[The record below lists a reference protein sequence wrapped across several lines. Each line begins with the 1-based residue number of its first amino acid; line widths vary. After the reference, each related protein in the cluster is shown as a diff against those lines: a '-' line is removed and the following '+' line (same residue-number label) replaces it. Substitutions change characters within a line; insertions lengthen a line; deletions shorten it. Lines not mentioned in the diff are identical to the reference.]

1 MKNLYNS
8 KINEVFLAQIKRNKK
23 FSKSKFNYLPEE
35 IYNFFFLTFTL
46 LFSLAIISHDP
57 TDPNFFKTGL
67 GDTIN
72 NYIGVFGSYI
82 SHITFMVLGNSS
94 YFFTSL
100 LLYLALCKYRILSN
114 DIKLASLKNITLIV
128 IMLISLSLLFE
139 FTVPNSGGYL
149 GHLIFYYVSNYI
161 GDYGTLLASVLIL
174 IYSFTIYFNVSIMS
188 LLKKTNKIFTYVYLK
203 TKYNIK
209 SFYEKTN
216 LKIQLNKQK
225 KDNIENNKEKAP
237 RSTTVEILKE
247 KPVES
252 KRAFK
257 EKQQILFSDDNNRLP
272 LIEFLEKHDSEIISH
287 DEDSLKLMSE
297 LLEQNLSHYGI
308 SAKVKAVKPGPI
320 VTLFEI
326 EPVAGTKAATINTI
340 SKDLARTMTVPSLR
354 VVETVPGTAHIGI
367 EIPNDD
373 RETVSLKDIISS
385 KEFEDSKASL
395 TMALGK
401 DIQGKPVCID
411 LHKLPH
417 LLVAGTTG
425 SGKSVAVHSMIVSLL
440 YKHDVDHLKFL
451 MIDPKML
458 ELSTYEGLPHLLHPV
473 VTDMNEAKSVLHWCV
488 QEMERRYRFMMDL
501 NVRNIQSYNKQIKKN
516 QDEGVNVVYGPSE
529 GNNEK
534 FHEKIPYIVVVVD
547 EFADMMQTVG
557 KKVED
562 LITRL
567 AQKARAAGIHLILA
581 TQRPSVNVITGLIKA
596 NIPTRIGMK
605 VSSNIDSR
613 TILDS
618 MGAEQLLG
626 LGDMLFRDSGTNV
639 LKRIH
644 GSYVSEN
651 EISKIT
657 DFLREQKISDEI
669 ESILLEDNDDTTDNE
684 INETSDELY
693 NEAVSIVKETKK
705 TSISFLQ
712 RKLKIGYNR
721 AANLIEAMEA
731 KGILSEPQTNGNRD
745 IL

>member
-1 MKNLYNS
+1 M
-8 KINEVFLAQIKRNKK
+8 AQISRNKK
-23 FSKSKFNYLPEE
+23 LSKTKFNYLPKE
-35 IYNFFFLTFTL
+35 IFNFFFLTFAL
-46 LFSLAIISHDP
+46 LFSLSIISYDP
-57 TDPNFFKTGL
+57 SDPNFFKTGL

-72 NYIGVFGSYI
+72 NYIGIIGSYV
-82 SHITFMVLGNSS
+82 SHMTFMIFGNVS
-94 YFFTSL
+94 YLIASFIIYLSL
-100 LLYLALCKYRILSN
+100 SKYRIISPSNAVTIARVLLPIFFFLSFCT
-114 DIKLASLKNITLIV
+114 ILENI
-128 IMLISLSLLFE
+128 SSS
-139 FTVPNSGGYL
+139 SGGYI
-149 GHLIFYYVSNYI
+149 GHVIFNYSSNYI
-161 GDYGTLLASVLIL
+161 GTFGALIASVLIT
-174 IYSFTIYFNVSIMS
+174 IYSLVYYLDIS
-188 LLKKTNKIFTYVYLK
+188 LYVFYKKIKKLGTYLYLK
-203 TKYNIK
+203 TKYKIS
-209 SFYEKTN
+209 SFYEQLS
-216 LKIQLNKQK
+216 LKIKLSKQRERNKIRDLNKEPNTAEINIIKPK
-225 KDNIENNKEKAP
+225 K
-237 RSTTVEILKE
+237 L
-247 KPVES
+247 ES

-257 EKQQILFSDDNNRLP
+257 EKQQTLFVDQNNKLP
-272 LIEFLEKHDSEIISH
+272 LIEFLEKHDSEIINH
-287 DEDSLKLMSE
+287 DEASLKLMSE
-297 LLEQNLSHYGI
+297 MLEQNLSHYGI

-326 EPVAGTKAATINTI
+326 EPVAGTKASTINNI

-373 RETVSLKDIISS
+373 RETVSLKDIICS
-385 KEFEDSKASL
+385 KEFENSRASL

-401 DIQGKPVCID
+401 DIQGKPVCVD

-425 SGKSVAVHSMIVSLL
+425 SGKSVAVHSMIISLL
-440 YKHDVDHLKFL
+440 YKHDIDHLKFL

-458 ELSTYEGLPHLLHPV
+458 ELSSYEGLPHLLHPV
-473 VTDMNEAKSVLHWCV
+473 VTDMNEAKSVLYWCV
-488 QEMERRYRFMMDL
+488 QEMERRYRYMMDL
-501 NVRNIQSYNKQIKKN
+501 NVRNIQSYNKQIKENKE
-516 QDEGVNVVYGPSE
+516 EGIDAIYSPTE

-534 FHEKIPYIVVVVD
+534 YHQKLPYIVVVVD

-562 LITRL
+562 LIIRL
-567 AQKARAAGIHLILA
+567 SQKARAAGIHLILA

-596 NIPTRIGMK
+596 NIPTRLGLK

-626 LGDMLFRDSGTNV
+626 LGDMLYRGSGTHV
-639 LKRIH
+639 LQRIH
-644 GSYVSEN
+644 GAFVSEQ
-651 EISKIT
+651 EIAKVS
-657 DFLREQKISDEI
+657 DFLREQKVTDDI
-669 ESILLEDNDDTTDNE
+669 ESILLEDDDNEDNTE

-693 NEAVSIVKETKK
+693 NEAVNIVKETRK

-731 KGILSEPQTNGNRD
+731 KGILSEPQQNGNRE

>member
-1 MKNLYNS
+1 
-8 KINEVFLAQIKRNKK
+8 LAQIKRNKK
-23 FSKSKFNYLPEE
+23 FTKTKLNYLPKE
-35 IYNFFFLTFTL
+35 IFNFFFLTFTL
-46 LFSLAIISHDP
+46 LFTLSIISYDP
-57 TDPNFFKTGL
+57 SDPNFFKTGL

-72 NYIGVFGSYI
+72 NYIGIFGSYV
-82 SHITFMVLGNSS
+82 SHITFMLFGKTTYFITVLLIYLVLERYGLVPSRGTIFSYKNSLLVLLIL
-94 YFFTSL
+94 TSL
-100 LLYLALCKYRILSN
+100 SIISDFILSG
-114 DIKLASLKNITLIV
+114 T
-128 IMLISLSLLFE
+128 
-139 FTVPNSGGYL
+139 GGYL
-149 GHLIFYYVSNYI
+149 GHISLHHLSNYI
-161 GDYGTLLASVLIL
+161 GAYGSVIASLLTLLFSLVYYFDISVLST
-174 IYSFTIYFNVSIMS
+174 YNRF
-188 LLKKTNKIFTYVYLK
+188 KKIFTYLYLK
-203 TKYNIK
+203 IKYK
-209 SFYEKTN
+209 VLSFYEKTN
-216 LKIQLNKQK
+216 LQIQLAKQK
-225 KDNIENNKEKAP
+225 KNNNENIIKKEP
-237 RSTTVEILKE
+237 STTQVEIIKQ
-247 KPVES
+247 KSIES
-252 KRAFK
+252 KREFK
-257 EKQQILFSDDNNRLP
+257 EKQQTLFSDNNKLP
-272 LIEFLEKHDSEIISH
+272 LLEFLEKHNSEIINH

-297 LLEQNLSHYGI
+297 MLEQNLQHYGI

-326 EPVAGTKAATINTI
+326 EPIAGTKAATISTI

-385 KEFEDSKASL
+385 KEFENSKAAL

-401 DIQGKPVCID
+401 DIQGKPVCVD

-440 YKHDVDHLKFL
+440 YKHDIENLKFL

-501 NVRNIQSYNKQIKKN
+501 NVRNIQSYNKQLKQNIDDGIKT
-516 QDEGVNVVYGPSE
+516 VYGPTE

-534 FHEKIPYIVVVVD
+534 YHEKLPYIVVVVD

-596 NIPTRIGMK
+596 NIPTRIGLK

-626 LGDMLFRDSGTNV
+626 LGDMLFRGSGTNV
-639 LKRIH
+639 LQRIH
-644 GSYVSEN
+644 GAFVSEG
-651 EISKIT
+651 EITKIA
-657 DFLREQKISDEI
+657 DFLRDQKRNDDI
-669 ESILLEDNDDTTDNE
+669 ESILLDNDETENQEE

-693 NEAVSIVKETKK
+693 NEAVNIVKDTKK

-731 KGILSEPQTNGNRD
+731 KGILSEPQSNGNRD

>member
-1 MKNLYNS
+1 MS
-8 KINEVFLAQIKRNKK
+8 QIKRNKK
-23 FSKSKFNYLPEE
+23 LSKSKFDYLPKE
-35 IYNFFFLTFTL
+35 IFNFFLLTFSL
-46 LFSLAIISHDP
+46 LFTLSIISYDP

-67 GDTIN
+67 GNTIN
-72 NYIGVFGSYI
+72 NYIGIIGSYI
-82 SHITFMVLGNSS
+82 SHMTFMIFGKTS
-94 YFFTSL
+94 YFLATFFIFYSL
-100 LLYLALCKYRILSN
+100 TKYRIFIPTDKSAITNLS
-114 DIKLASLKNITLIV
+114 LIV
-128 IMLISLSLLFE
+128 IFFLSVSTILE
-139 FTVPNSGGYL
+139 YIASSTGGYI
-149 GHLIFYYVSNYI
+149 GHIIFNYSSSYI
-161 GDYGTLLASVLIL
+161 GDYGVLVASLLALVYSYVYYFDVSV
-174 IYSFTIYFNVSIMS
+174 SS
-188 LLKKTNKIFTYVYLK
+188 LSRNIVKIISYIYLK
-203 TKYNIK
+203 TKYKIGVL
-209 SFYEKTN
+209 YEKTN
-216 LKIQLNKQK
+216 FKINLLKQRTTDSNSATK
-225 KDNIENNKEKAP
+225 KEKVD
-237 RSTTVEILKE
+237 TKVDIV
-247 KPVES
+247 KPKSLES
-252 KRAFK
+252 RRAFK
-257 EKQQILFSDDNNRLP
+257 EKQQTLFTDANSKLP
-272 LIEFLEKHDSEIISH
+272 LIEFLEKHNSEIINH
-287 DEDSLKLMSE
+287 DENSLKLMSE
-297 LLEQNLSHYGI
+297 MLEQNLSHYGI

-373 RETVSLKDIISS
+373 RETVSLKDIVCS
-385 KEFEDSKASL
+385 KEFENSKASL

-401 DIQGKPVCID
+401 DIQGNPVCVD

-425 SGKSVAVHSMIVSLL
+425 SGKSVAVHSMIISLL
-440 YKHDVDHLKFL
+440 YKHDIDHLKFL

-488 QEMERRYRFMMDL
+488 QEMERRYRYMMDL
-501 NVRNIQSYNKQIKKN
+501 NVRNIQSYNKEIKKN
-516 QDEGVNVVYGPSE
+516 EKDGVNKIYSPTE
-529 GNNEK
+529 GNIEK
-534 FHEKIPYIVVVVD
+534 YHQKLPYIVVVVD

-562 LITRL
+562 LIIRL
-567 AQKARAAGIHLILA
+567 SQKARAAGIHLILA

-596 NIPTRIGMK
+596 NIPTRLGLK

-626 LGDMLFRDSGTNV
+626 LGDMLYRGSGTHI
-639 LKRIH
+639 LQRIH
-644 GSYVSEN
+644 GAYVSET
-651 EISKIT
+651 EINKIA
-657 DFLREQKISDEI
+657 DYLREQKLNEDI
-669 ESILLEDNDDTTDNE
+669 ESILLEDDEIEDDIE
-684 INETSDELY
+684 VNETSDELY
-693 NEAVSIVKETKK
+693 NEAVQIVKDTKK

-721 AANLIEAMEA
+721 AANLIEAMES
-731 KGILSEPQTNGNRD
+731 KGVLSEPLSNGNRE

>member
-1 MKNLYNS
+1 
-8 KINEVFLAQIKRNKK
+8 LAQIKRNKK
-23 FSKSKFNYLPEE
+23 FTKTKLNYLPKE
-35 IYNFFFLTFTL
+35 IFNFFFLTFTL
-46 LFSLAIISHDP
+46 LFTLSVISHDP
-57 TDPNFFKTGL
+57 SDPNFFKTGL

-72 NYIGVFGSYI
+72 NYIGIFGSYV
-82 SHITFMVLGNSS
+82 SHMTFMIFGKTTYFITVLLIYLVLERYGLVPSRGTIFS
-94 YFFTSL
+94 YKNSL
-100 LLYLALCKYRILSN
+100 LVL
-114 DIKLASLKNITLIV
+114 LI
-128 IMLISLSLLFE
+128 LISLSILSDFILSG
-139 FTVPNSGGYL
+139 TGGYL
-149 GHLIFYYVSNYI
+149 GHISLHHLSNYI
-161 GDYGTLLASVLIL
+161 GAYGSVTASLVTLLYSLVYYFDISVLST
-174 IYSFTIYFNVSIMS
+174 YHRF
-188 LLKKTNKIFTYVYLK
+188 KKIFIYLYLK
-203 TKYNIK
+203 IKYK
-209 SFYEKTN
+209 ALTFYEKTN
-216 LKIQLNKQK
+216 LQIQLAKQK
-225 KDNIENNKEKAP
+225 KNNNKNIIKKEP
-237 RSTTVEILKE
+237 NTTEVEII
-247 KPVES
+247 KPKSIES
-252 KRAFK
+252 KREFK
-257 EKQQILFSDDNNRLP
+257 EKQQTLFSDNNKLP
-272 LIEFLEKHDSEIISH
+272 LLEFLEKHNSEIINH

-297 LLEQNLSHYGI
+297 MLEQNLQHYGI

-326 EPVAGTKAATINTI
+326 EPIAGTKAATISTI

-385 KEFEDSKASL
+385 KEFENSKAAL

-401 DIQGKPVCID
+401 DIQGKPVCVD

-440 YKHDVDHLKFL
+440 YKHDIENLKFL

-501 NVRNIQSYNKQIKKN
+501 NVRNIQSYNKQLKQNIDDGIKT
-516 QDEGVNVVYGPSE
+516 VYGPTE

-534 FHEKIPYIVVVVD
+534 YHEKLPYIVVVVD

-596 NIPTRIGMK
+596 NIPTRIGLK

-626 LGDMLFRDSGTNV
+626 LGDMLFRGSGTNV
-639 LKRIH
+639 LQRIH
-644 GSYVSEN
+644 GAFVSEG
-651 EISKIT
+651 EITKIA
-657 DFLREQKISDEI
+657 DFLRDQKRNNDI
-669 ESILLEDNDDTTDNE
+669 ESILLDNDETENQEE

-693 NEAVSIVKETKK
+693 NEAVNIVKDTKK

-731 KGILSEPQTNGNRD
+731 KGILSEPQSNGNRD

>member
-1 MKNLYNS
+1 M
-8 KINEVFLAQIKRNKK
+8 AQIRRNKK
-23 FSKSKFNYLPEE
+23 FTQSKISYLPKE
-35 IYNFFFLTFTL
+35 IYNFFFLAFTL
-46 LFSLAIISHDP
+46 LFALSIISHDP
-57 TDPNFFKTGL
+57 SDPNFFKTGL

-72 NYIGVFGSYI
+72 NYIGIFGSYI
-82 SHITFMVLGNSS
+82 SHITFMIFGKTS
-94 YFFTSL
+94 YFITAL
-100 LLYLALCKYRILSN
+100 LIYLAFQKYRILITNETHVSF
-114 DIKLASLKNITLIV
+114 KNTALV
-128 IMLISLSLLFE
+128 IILLTSMSTVSEYILSS
-139 FTVPNSGGYL
+139 TGGYL
-149 GHLIFYYVSNYI
+149 GHIIFYHLSNYI
-161 GDYGTLLASVLIL
+161 GAYGALLASVMSFV
-174 IYSFTIYFNVSIMS
+174 YSFIFYFDISVSN
-188 LLKKTNKIFTYVYLK
+188 TFNKIMKMSTYIYLK
-203 TKYNIK
+203 TKYKFGNL
-209 SFYEKTN
+209 YEQIN
-216 LKIQLNKQK
+216 LKIQLAKQK
-225 KDNIENNKEKAP
+225 KTNLNIKVEKKP
-237 RSTTVEILKE
+237 NLTQVEII
-247 KPVES
+247 KPKTVES

-257 EKQQILFSDDNNRLP
+257 EKQQILFSDSNNKLP
-272 LIEFLEKHDSEIISH
+272 LLEFLEQHDSEIINH
-287 DEDSLKLMSE
+287 DEESLKLMSE
-297 LLEQNLSHYGI
+297 MLEQNLSHYGI

-326 EPVAGTKAATINTI
+326 EPIAGTKAATINTI

-385 KEFEDSKASL
+385 KEFENSKASL

-401 DIQGKPVCID
+401 DIQGKPVCVD

-440 YKHDVDHLKFL
+440 YKHDIDHLKFL

-516 QDEGVNVVYGPSE
+516 KDEGIKSVYTPTE
-529 GNNEK
+529 GNNERY
-534 FHEKIPYIVVVVD
+534 HEKLPYIVVVVD

-596 NIPTRIGMK
+596 NIPTRIGLK

-626 LGDMLFRDSGTNV
+626 LGDMLFRGSGTNI
-639 LKRIH
+639 LQRIH
-644 GSYVSEN
+644 GAYVSEG
-651 EISKIT
+651 EITKIS
-657 DFLREQKISDEI
+657 DFLREQKRNNEM
-669 ESILLEDNDDTTDNE
+669 ESILLEDDELEEQNE

-693 NEAVSIVKETKK
+693 NEAVNIVKETKK

-731 KGILSEPQTNGNRD
+731 KGILSEPQSNGNRE

>member
-1 MKNLYNS
+1 
-8 KINEVFLAQIKRNKK
+8 LAQIKRNKK
-23 FSKSKFNYLPEE
+23 FTKTKLNYLPKE
-35 IYNFFFLTFTL
+35 IFNFFFLIFTL
-46 LFSLAIISHDP
+46 LFTLSVISHDP
-57 TDPNFFKTGL
+57 SDPNFFKTGL

-72 NYIGVFGSYI
+72 NYIGIFGSYV
-82 SHITFMVLGNSS
+82 SHMTFMIFGKTTYFITVLLIYLVLERYGLVPSRGTIFS
-94 YFFTSL
+94 YKNSL
-100 LLYLALCKYRILSN
+100 LVL
-114 DIKLASLKNITLIV
+114 LI
-128 IMLISLSLLFE
+128 LISLSILSDFILSG
-139 FTVPNSGGYL
+139 TGGYL
-149 GHLIFYYVSNYI
+149 GHISLHHLSNYI
-161 GDYGTLLASVLIL
+161 GAYGSVTASLVTLLYSLVYYFDISVLST
-174 IYSFTIYFNVSIMS
+174 YHRF
-188 LLKKTNKIFTYVYLK
+188 KKIFIYLYLK
-203 TKYNIK
+203 IKYK
-209 SFYEKTN
+209 ALSFYEKTN
-216 LKIQLNKQK
+216 LQIQLAKQK
-225 KDNIENNKEKAP
+225 KNNNKNIIKKEP
-237 RSTTVEILKE
+237 NTTEVEII
-247 KPVES
+247 KPKSIES
-252 KRAFK
+252 KREFK
-257 EKQQILFSDDNNRLP
+257 EKQQTLFSDNNKLP
-272 LIEFLEKHDSEIISH
+272 LLEFLEKHNSEIINH

-297 LLEQNLSHYGI
+297 MLEQNLQHYGI

-326 EPVAGTKAATINTI
+326 EPIAGTKAATISTI

-385 KEFEDSKASL
+385 KEFENSKAAL

-401 DIQGKPVCID
+401 DIQGKPVCVD

-440 YKHDVDHLKFL
+440 YKHDIENLKFL

-501 NVRNIQSYNKQIKKN
+501 NVRNIQSYNKQLKQNIDDGIKT
-516 QDEGVNVVYGPSE
+516 VYGPTE

-534 FHEKIPYIVVVVD
+534 YHEKLPYIVVVVD

-596 NIPTRIGMK
+596 NIPTRIGLK

-626 LGDMLFRDSGTNV
+626 LGDMLFRGSGTNV
-639 LKRIH
+639 LQRIH
-644 GSYVSEN
+644 GAFVSEG
-651 EISKIT
+651 EITKIA
-657 DFLREQKISDEI
+657 DFLRDQKRNNDI
-669 ESILLEDNDDTTDNE
+669 ESILLDNDETENQDE

-693 NEAVSIVKETKK
+693 NEAVNIVKDTKK

-731 KGILSEPQTNGNRD
+731 KGILSEPQSNGNRD

>member
-1 MKNLYNS
+1 LYNPYR
-8 KINEVFLAQIKRNKK
+8 NEVNLAQIRRNKK
-23 FSKSKFNYLPEE
+23 FTQSKLSYLPKE
-35 IYNFFFLTFTL
+35 IYNFFFLAFTL
-46 LFSLAIISHDP
+46 LFALSIISHDP
-57 TDPNFFKTGL
+57 SDPNFFKTGL

-72 NYIGVFGSYI
+72 NYIGIFGSYI
-82 SHITFMVLGNSS
+82 SHITFMIFGKTS
-94 YFFTSL
+94 YFITAL
-100 LLYLALCKYRILSN
+100 LIYLAFQKYRILITNETSV
-114 DIKLASLKNITLIV
+114 SFKNIALV
-128 IMLISLSLLFE
+128 IILLTSMSTVSEYILSS
-139 FTVPNSGGYL
+139 TGGYL
-149 GHLIFYYVSNYI
+149 GHIIFYHLSNYI
-161 GDYGTLLASVLIL
+161 GEYGALLASVMSFV
-174 IYSFTIYFNVSIMS
+174 YSFIFYFDISVSN
-188 LLKKTNKIFTYVYLK
+188 TFNKIMKMTTYIYLK
-203 TKYNIK
+203 TKYKLGNL
-209 SFYEKTN
+209 YEQINLKVQLAKQKKTN
-216 LKIQLNKQK
+216 LNIKVEK
-225 KDNIENNKEKAP
+225 KPNL
-237 RSTTVEILKE
+237 TQVEIV
-247 KPVES
+247 KPKSVES

-257 EKQQILFSDDNNRLP
+257 EKQQILFSDSNNKLP
-272 LIEFLEKHDSEIISH
+272 LLEFLEQHDSEIINH
-287 DEDSLKLMSE
+287 DEESLKLMSE
-297 LLEQNLSHYGI
+297 MLEQNLSHYGI

-385 KEFEDSKASL
+385 KEFENSKAAL

-401 DIQGKPVCID
+401 DIQGKPVCVD

-440 YKHDVDHLKFL
+440 YKHDIDHLKFL

-516 QDEGVNVVYGPSE
+516 KDEGINAVYSPTE
-529 GNNEK
+529 GNNERY
-534 FHEKIPYIVVVVD
+534 HEKLPYIVVVVD

-596 NIPTRIGMK
+596 NIPTRIGLK

-626 LGDMLFRDSGTNV
+626 LGDMLFRGSGTNI
-639 LKRIH
+639 LQRIH
-644 GSYVSEN
+644 GAFVSEG
-651 EISKIT
+651 EITKIS
-657 DFLREQKISDEI
+657 DFLREQKRNNEM
-669 ESILLEDNDDTTDNE
+669 ESILLEDDEPEEQNE

-693 NEAVSIVKETKK
+693 NEAVNIVKETKK

-731 KGILSEPQTNGNRD
+731 KGILSEPQSNGNRE

>member
-1 MKNLYNS
+1 MSQL
-8 KINEVFLAQIKRNKK
+8 KRNKK
-23 FSKSKFNYLPEE
+23 LSKSKFDYLPKE
-35 IYNFFFLTFTL
+35 IFNFFLLTFSL
-46 LFSLAIISHDP
+46 LFTLSIISHDP
-57 TDPNFFKTGL
+57 ADPNFFKTGL
-67 GDTIN
+67 GSTIN
-72 NYIGVFGSYI
+72 NYIGVIGSYI
-82 SHITFMVLGNSS
+82 SHMTFMIFGKSS
-94 YFFTSL
+94 YLLAAFLIFHSL
-100 LLYLALCKYRILSN
+100 SQYR
-114 DIKLASLKNITLIV
+114 TLIHVRKAV
-128 IMLISLSLLFE
+128 ITNILLITVFFLSLSTLLE
-139 FTVPNSGGYL
+139 YISSSSGGYI
-149 GHLIFYYVSNYI
+149 GHIIFSYSSSYI
-161 GDYGTLLASVLIL
+161 GSYGVLVAGLLTLL
-174 IYSFTIYFNVSIMS
+174 YSFVYYFDVSVANLSRNAI
-188 LLKKTNKIFTYVYLK
+188 KIITYVYLK
-203 TKYNIK
+203 AKYK
-209 SFYEKTN
+209 LGVLYEKTN
-216 LKIQLNKQK
+216 FKINLLRQK
-225 KDNIENNKEKAP
+225 KTNASTNIKKESNDTK
-237 RSTTVEILKE
+237 VDIV
-247 KPVES
+247 KPKPQES

-257 EKQQILFSDDNNRLP
+257 EKQQTLFTDTNNKLP
-272 LIEFLEKHDSEIISH
+272 LIDFLDKHNSEIINH
-287 DEDSLKLMSE
+287 DESSLKLMSE
-297 LLEQNLSHYGI
+297 MLEQNLSHYGI

-373 RETVSLKDIISS
+373 RETVSLRDIICS
-385 KEFEDSKASL
+385 KEFENSKASL

-401 DIQGKPVCID
+401 DIQGAPICVD

-425 SGKSVAVHSMIVSLL
+425 SGKSVAVHSMIISLL
-440 YKHDVDHLKFL
+440 YKHDTDHLKFL

-488 QEMERRYRFMMDL
+488 QEMERRYRYMMDL
-501 NVRNIQSYNKQIKKN
+501 NVRNIQSYNKEIKKCEE
-516 QDEGVNVVYGPSE
+516 EGVNKIYTPTE
-529 GNNEK
+529 GNTEK
-534 FHEKIPYIVVVVD
+534 YHQKLPYIVVVVD

-562 LITRL
+562 LIIRL
-567 AQKARAAGIHLILA
+567 SQKARAAGIHLILA

-596 NIPTRIGMK
+596 NIPTRLGLK

-626 LGDMLFRDSGTNV
+626 LGDMLYRGSGTHV
-639 LKRIH
+639 LQRIH
-644 GSYVSEN
+644 GAYVSET
-651 EISKIT
+651 EINKVA
-657 DFLREQKISDEI
+657 DYLREQKINNDI
-669 ESILLEDNDDTTDNE
+669 DSILLEDDEMEDDIE
-684 INETSDELY
+684 VNETSDELY
-693 NEAVSIVKETKK
+693 NEAVQIVKETKK

-721 AANLIEAMEA
+721 AANLIEAMES
-731 KGILSEPQTNGNRD
+731 KGILSEPQSNGNRE

>member
-1 MKNLYNS
+1 VKNLYNS

-23 FSKSKFNYLPEE
+23 FTKAKFNYVPEE

-57 TDPNFFKTGL
+57 SDPNFFKTGL

-94 YFFTSL
+94 YFLMGL
-100 LLYLALCKYRILSN
+100 LLYLALCKYRITRN
-114 DIKLASLKNITLIV
+114 DIKLFSLKHIALMM

-139 FTVPNSGGYL
+139 YTTASSGGYL
-149 GHLIFYYVSNYI
+149 GHSLFYYLSNYI
-161 GDYGTLLASVLIL
+161 GNYGTLLASILSL
-174 IYSFTIYFNVSIMS
+174 IYSAIIYFKISVIA
-188 LLKKTNKIFTYVYLK
+188 LLNKTNKIFTYIYLK
-203 TKYNIK
+203 TKYNLK

-216 LKIQLNKQK
+216 LQIQLNKQK
-225 KDNIENNKEKAP
+225 KVKIEHSKEKSP
-237 RSTTVEILKE
+237 RNTKVEILKE
-247 KPVES
+247 KPIES
-252 KRAFK
+252 KREFK
-257 EKQQILFSDDNNRLP
+257 EKQQILFSDSNNKLP
-272 LIEFLEKHDSEIISH
+272 LIEFLEKHNSEIINH
-287 DEDSLKLMSE
+287 DEASLKLMSE
-297 LLEQNLSHYGI
+297 MLEQNLSHYGI
-308 SAKVKAVKPGPI
+308 SAKVQAVKPGPI

-373 RETVSLKDIISS
+373 RETVSLKDIICS
-385 KEFEDSKASL
+385 KEFENSKAAL

-501 NVRNIQSYNKQIKKN
+501 NVRNIQSYNKQVEKN
-516 QDEGVNVVYGPSE
+516 QEEGVNVVYGPSE

-534 FHEKIPYIVVVVD
+534 YHEKIPYIVVVVD

-644 GSYVSEN
+644 GSFVSEN

-657 DFLREQKISDEI
+657 DFLREQKINEDI
-669 ESILLEDNDDTTDNE
+669 ESILLDDDESIDTE

-731 KGILSEPQTNGNRD
+731 KGILSEPQSNGNRE
-745 IL
+745 LL

>member
-1 MKNLYNS
+1 M
-8 KINEVFLAQIKRNKK
+8 AQIKRNKK
-23 FSKSKFNYLPEE
+23 FTKTKLNYLPKE
-35 IYNFFFLTFTL
+35 IYNFFFLIFTL
-46 LFSLAIISHDP
+46 LFTLSIFSHDP
-57 TDPNFFKTGL
+57 SDPNFFKTGL
-67 GDTIN
+67 GSTIN
-72 NYIGVFGSYI
+72 NYIGISGSYV
-82 SHITFMVLGNSS
+82 SHMTFMILGMTS
-94 YFFTSL
+94 YFLTIL
-100 LLYLALCKYRILSN
+100 LMYLALEKYKNTHANSKTI
-114 DIKLASLKNITLIV
+114 SLKNLLLIL
-128 IMLISLSLLFE
+128 IMLLSISMIFDSHTLG
-139 FTVPNSGGYL
+139 SGGHL
-149 GHLIFYYVSNYI
+149 GNVSFYYLSSYI
-161 GDYGTLLASVLIL
+161 GIYGSLLASIMFLV
-174 IYSFTIYFNVSIMS
+174 YSFVYYFDISIINV
-188 LLKKTNKIFTYVYLK
+188 LNRTGKILAYIYLK
-203 TKYNIK
+203 TKYKLI
-209 SFYEKTN
+209 SLYEQTN
-216 LKIQLNKQK
+216 LRIQLAKQK
-225 KDNIENNKEKAP
+225 KTNQNIKIEKKPSIAQ
-237 RSTTVEILKE
+237 VEIIKP
-247 KPVES
+247 KPVQS
-252 KRAFK
+252 KREFK
-257 EKQQILFSDDNNRLP
+257 EKQQILFTDHNNKLP
-272 LIEFLEKHDSEIISH
+272 LLEFLEQHDSEIINH

-297 LLEQNLSHYGI
+297 LLEQNLNHYGI
-308 SAKVKAVKPGPI
+308 TAKVKAVKPGPI

-326 EPVAGTKAATINTI
+326 EPIAGTKAATISTI

-385 KEFEDSKASL
+385 KEFESSKAAL

-401 DIQGKPVCID
+401 DIQGKPVCVD

-440 YKHDVDHLKFL
+440 YKHDIDHLKFL

-488 QEMERRYRFMMDL
+488 QEMERRYRYMKDL
-501 NVRNIQSYNKQIKKN
+501 NVRDIQSYNKRIKKN
-516 QDEGVNVVYGPSE
+516 KEEGVNNIYGPTE

-534 FHEKIPYIVVVVD
+534 FHEKLPYIVVIVD

-596 NIPTRIGMK
+596 NIPTRIGLK

-626 LGDMLFRDSGTNV
+626 LGDMLFRGSGTHV
-639 LKRIH
+639 LQRIH
-644 GSYVSEN
+644 GAFVSEG
-651 EISKIT
+651 EITKIG
-657 DFLREQKISDEI
+657 DFLREQKRNEDI
-669 ESILLEDNDDTTDNE
+669 ESILLEDDEPDTQNE

-693 NEAVSIVKETKK
+693 NEAVNIVKETKK

-731 KGILSEPQTNGNRD
+731 KGILSEPQSNGNRE

>member
-1 MKNLYNS
+1 
-8 KINEVFLAQIKRNKK
+8 
-23 FSKSKFNYLPEE
+23 
-35 IYNFFFLTFTL
+35 L
-46 LFSLAIISHDP
+46 LFSLV
-57 TDPNFFKTGL
+57 
-67 GDTIN
+67 
-72 NYIGVFGSYI
+72 Y
-82 SHITFMVLGNSS
+82 
-94 YFFTSL
+94 YF
-100 LLYLALCKYRILSN
+100 
-114 DIKLASLKNITLIV
+114 DI
-128 IMLISLSLLFE
+128 
-139 FTVPNSGGYL
+139 
-149 GHLIFYYVSNYI
+149 
-161 GDYGTLLASVLIL
+161 SVLST
-174 IYSFTIYFNVSIMS
+174 YNRF
-188 LLKKTNKIFTYVYLK
+188 KKIFTYLYLK
-203 TKYNIK
+203 IKYK
-209 SFYEKTN
+209 AVSFYEKTN
-216 LKIQLNKQK
+216 LQIELAKQK
-225 KDNIENNKEKAP
+225 KNSNENIIKKEPNA
-237 RSTTVEILKE
+237 TEVEII
-247 KPVES
+247 KPKSIES
-252 KRAFK
+252 KREFK
-257 EKQQILFSDDNNRLP
+257 EKQQTLFSDNNKLP
-272 LIEFLEKHDSEIISH
+272 LLEFLEKHNSEIINH

-297 LLEQNLSHYGI
+297 MLEQNLQHYGI

-326 EPVAGTKAATINTI
+326 EPIAGTKAATISTI

-385 KEFEDSKASL
+385 KEFENSKAAL

-401 DIQGKPVCID
+401 DIQGKPVCVD

-440 YKHDVDHLKFL
+440 YKHDIENLKFL

-501 NVRNIQSYNKQIKKN
+501 NVRNIQSYNKQLKKN
-516 QDEGVNVVYGPSE
+516 SDDGIKTVYGPTE

-534 FHEKIPYIVVVVD
+534 FHEKLPYIVVVVD

-596 NIPTRIGMK
+596 NIPTRIGLK

-626 LGDMLFRDSGTNV
+626 LGDMLFRGSGTNV
-639 LKRIH
+639 LQRIH
-644 GSYVSEN
+644 GAFVSEG
-651 EISKIT
+651 EITKIA
-657 DFLREQKISDEI
+657 DFLRDQKRNYDI
-669 ESILLEDNDDTTDNE
+669 ESILLDNDEIENQDE

-693 NEAVSIVKETKK
+693 NEAVNIVRDTKK

-731 KGILSEPQTNGNRD
+731 KGILSEPQSNGNRD

>member
-1 MKNLYNS
+1 M
-8 KINEVFLAQIKRNKK
+8 AQIRRNKK
-23 FSKSKFNYLPEE
+23 FTQSKLSYLPKE
-35 IYNFFFLTFTL
+35 IYNFFFLAFTL
-46 LFSLAIISHDP
+46 LFALSIISHDP
-57 TDPNFFKTGL
+57 SDPNFFKTGL

-72 NYIGVFGSYI
+72 NYIGIFGSYI
-82 SHITFMVLGNSS
+82 SHITFMIFGKTS
-94 YFFTSL
+94 YFITAL
-100 LLYLALCKYRILSN
+100 LIYLAFQKYRILIANETSV
-114 DIKLASLKNITLIV
+114 SFKNIALV
-128 IMLISLSLLFE
+128 IILLTSMSTVSEYILSS
-139 FTVPNSGGYL
+139 TGGYL
-149 GHLIFYYVSNYI
+149 GHIIFYHLSNYI
-161 GDYGTLLASVLIL
+161 GAYGTLLASVMSFV
-174 IYSFTIYFNVSIMS
+174 YSFIYYFDISVSN
-188 LLKKTNKIFTYVYLK
+188 TFNKIMKMSTYIYLK
-203 TKYNIK
+203 TKYKLGNL
-209 SFYEKTN
+209 YEQINLKVQLAKQKKTN
-216 LKIQLNKQK
+216 LNIKVEK
-225 KDNIENNKEKAP
+225 KPNL
-237 RSTTVEILKE
+237 TQVEIV
-247 KPVES
+247 KPKSVES

-257 EKQQILFSDDNNRLP
+257 EKQQILFSDSNNKLP
-272 LIEFLEKHDSEIISH
+272 LLEFLEQHDSEIINH
-287 DEDSLKLMSE
+287 DEESLKLMSE
-297 LLEQNLSHYGI
+297 MLEQNLSHYGI

-385 KEFEDSKASL
+385 KEFENSKASL

-401 DIQGKPVCID
+401 DIQGKPVCVD

-516 QDEGVNVVYGPSE
+516 KDEGINAVYSPTE
-529 GNNEK
+529 GNNERY
-534 FHEKIPYIVVVVD
+534 HEKLPYIVVVVD

-596 NIPTRIGMK
+596 NIPTRIGLK

-626 LGDMLFRDSGTNV
+626 LGDMLFRGSGTNI
-639 LKRIH
+639 LQRIH
-644 GSYVSEN
+644 GAYVSEG
-651 EISKIT
+651 EITKIS
-657 DFLREQKISDEI
+657 DFLREQKRNNEI
-669 ESILLEDNDDTTDNE
+669 ESILLEDDEPEEQNE

-693 NEAVSIVKETKK
+693 NEAVNIVKETKK

-731 KGILSEPQTNGNRD
+731 KGILSEPQSNGNRE

>member
-1 MKNLYNS
+1 
-8 KINEVFLAQIKRNKK
+8 LAQIRRNKK
-23 FSKSKFNYLPEE
+23 FTQSKLSYLPKE
-35 IYNFFFLTFTL
+35 IYNFFFLAFTL
-46 LFSLAIISHDP
+46 LFALSIISHDP
-57 TDPNFFKTGL
+57 SDPNFFKTGL

-72 NYIGVFGSYI
+72 NYIGIFGSYI
-82 SHITFMVLGNSS
+82 SHITFMIFGKTS
-94 YFFTSL
+94 YFITAL
-100 LLYLALCKYRILSN
+100 LIYLAFQKYRILITNETSV
-114 DIKLASLKNITLIV
+114 SFKNIALV
-128 IMLISLSLLFE
+128 IIILTSMSTVSEYILSS
-139 FTVPNSGGYL
+139 TGGYL
-149 GHLIFYYVSNYI
+149 GHIIFYHSSNYI
-161 GDYGTLLASVLIL
+161 GEYGALLASVMSFV
-174 IYSFTIYFNVSIMS
+174 YSFIFYFDISVSNTFNKIMKMTTYIYLKSKYKLGNLYEQINLKVQ
-188 LLKKTNKIFTYVYLK
+188 LAKQKKTNL
-203 TKYNIK
+203 NIK
-209 SFYEKTN
+209 VEKKPN
-216 LKIQLNKQK
+216 LTQ
-225 KDNIENNKEKAP
+225 
-237 RSTTVEILKE
+237 VEIV
-247 KPVES
+247 KPKSVES

-257 EKQQILFSDDNNRLP
+257 EKQQILFSDSNNKLP
-272 LIEFLEKHDSEIISH
+272 LLEFLEQHDSEIINH
-287 DEDSLKLMSE
+287 DEESLKLMSE
-297 LLEQNLSHYGI
+297 MLEQNLSHYGI

-385 KEFEDSKASL
+385 KEFENSKAAL

-401 DIQGKPVCID
+401 DIQGKPVCVD

-440 YKHDVDHLKFL
+440 YKHDIDHLKFL

-516 QDEGVNVVYGPSE
+516 KDEGINAVYSPTE
-529 GNNEK
+529 GNNERY
-534 FHEKIPYIVVVVD
+534 HEKLPYIVVVVD

-596 NIPTRIGMK
+596 NIPTRIGLK

-626 LGDMLFRDSGTNV
+626 LGDMLFRGSGTNI
-639 LKRIH
+639 LQRIH
-644 GSYVSEN
+644 GAFVSEG
-651 EISKIT
+651 EITKIS
-657 DFLREQKISDEI
+657 DFLREQKRNNEM
-669 ESILLEDNDDTTDNE
+669 ESILLEDDEPEEQNE

-693 NEAVSIVKETKK
+693 NEAVNIVKETKK

-731 KGILSEPQTNGNRD
+731 KGILSEPHSNGNRE

>member
-1 MKNLYNS
+1 
-8 KINEVFLAQIKRNKK
+8 
-23 FSKSKFNYLPEE
+23 
-35 IYNFFFLTFTL
+35 
-46 LFSLAIISHDP
+46 
-57 TDPNFFKTGL
+57 
-67 GDTIN
+67 
-72 NYIGVFGSYI
+72 
-82 SHITFMVLGNSS
+82 MVY
-94 YFFTSL
+94 YF
-100 LLYLALCKYRILSN
+100 
-114 DIKLASLKNITLIV
+114 DI
-128 IMLISLSLLFE
+128 
-139 FTVPNSGGYL
+139 
-149 GHLIFYYVSNYI
+149 
-161 GDYGTLLASVLIL
+161 SVLST
-174 IYSFTIYFNVSIMS
+174 YNRF
-188 LLKKTNKIFTYVYLK
+188 KKIFTYFYLK
-203 TKYNIK
+203 IKYK
-209 SFYEKTN
+209 TLSFYEKTN
-216 LKIQLNKQK
+216 LQIQLAKQK
-225 KDNIENNKEKAP
+225 KINNKNIIKKEPNA
-237 RSTTVEILKE
+237 TEVEII
-247 KPVES
+247 KPKSIES
-252 KRAFK
+252 KREFK
-257 EKQQILFSDDNNRLP
+257 EKQQTLFSNNNKLP
-272 LIEFLEKHDSEIISH
+272 LLEFLEKHNSEIINH

-297 LLEQNLSHYGI
+297 MLEQNLQHYGI

-326 EPVAGTKAATINTI
+326 EPIAGTKAATISTI

-385 KEFEDSKASL
+385 KEFENSKAAL

-401 DIQGKPVCID
+401 DIQGKPVCVD

-440 YKHDVDHLKFL
+440 YKHDIDNLKFL

-501 NVRNIQSYNKQIKKN
+501 NVRNIQSYNKQLKQNIDDGIKT
-516 QDEGVNVVYGPSE
+516 VYGPTE

-534 FHEKIPYIVVVVD
+534 YHEKLPYIVVVVD

-596 NIPTRIGMK
+596 NIPTRIGLK

-626 LGDMLFRDSGTNV
+626 LGDMLFRGSGTNV
-639 LKRIH
+639 LQRIH
-644 GSYVSEN
+644 GAFVSEG
-651 EISKIT
+651 EITKIA
-657 DFLREQKISDEI
+657 DFLRDQKRNYDI
-669 ESILLEDNDDTTDNE
+669 ESILLDNDETENQDE

-693 NEAVSIVKETKK
+693 NEAVNIVKDTKK

-731 KGILSEPQTNGNRD
+731 KGILSEPQSNGNRD

>member
-1 MKNLYNS
+1 M
-8 KINEVFLAQIKRNKK
+8 AQIKRNKK
-23 FSKSKFNYLPEE
+23 FTQTKLSYLPKE
-35 IYNFFFLTFTL
+35 IYNFFFLAFTL
-46 LFSLAIISHDP
+46 LFALSIISHDP
-57 TDPNFFKTGL
+57 SDPNFFKTGL
-67 GDTIN
+67 GNTIN
-72 NYIGVFGSYI
+72 NYIGIFGSYI
-82 SHITFMVLGNSS
+82 SHITFMILGKTS
-94 YFFTSL
+94 YFLTAL
-100 LLYLALCKYRILSN
+100 LIYLALQKYRILIAN
-114 DIKLASLKNITLIV
+114 EKSLSFKNISLIV
-128 IMLISLSLLFE
+128 ILFFSLSIISEYILAG
-139 FTVPNSGGYL
+139 SGGYL
-149 GHLIFYYVSNYI
+149 GHISFYHLSNYI
-161 GDYGTLLASVLIL
+161 GTYGSLLASVMSL
-174 IYSFTIYFNVSIMS
+174 IYSFTYYFDISVSNT
-188 LLKKTNKIFTYVYLK
+188 LNKAIKISTYIYLK
-203 TKYNIK
+203 TKYKVSSMFEQINLRMQLAK
-209 SFYEKTN
+209 QKKTN
-216 LKIQLNKQK
+216 L
-225 KDNIENNKEKAP
+225 NNKVQIKTNNTE
-237 RSTTVEILKE
+237 VEIIKS
-247 KPVES
+247 KPIES

-257 EKQQILFSDDNNRLP
+257 EKQQILFSDSSSKLP
-272 LIEFLEKHDSEIISH
+272 LLEFLEQHDSEIINH
-287 DEDSLKLMSE
+287 NEESLKLMSE
-297 LLEQNLSHYGI
+297 MLEQNLSHYGI

-385 KEFEDSKASL
+385 KEYENSKASL

-401 DIQGKPVCID
+401 DIQGKPVCVD

-440 YKHDVDHLKFL
+440 YKHDIDDLKFL

-488 QEMERRYRFMMDL
+488 QEMERRYRYMMDL
-501 NVRNIQSYNKQIKKN
+501 NVRNIQSYNKQIKK
-516 QDEGVNVVYGPSE
+516 DKEEGINSVYGPTE
-529 GNNEK
+529 GNNER
-534 FHEKIPYIVVVVD
+534 FHEKLPYIVVVVD

-562 LITRL
+562 LIIRL
-567 AQKARAAGIHLILA
+567 SQKARAAGIHLILA

-596 NIPTRIGMK
+596 NIPTRIGLK

-626 LGDMLFRDSGTNV
+626 LGDMLFRGSGTNI
-639 LKRIH
+639 LQRIH
-644 GSYVSEN
+644 GAYVSEG
-651 EISKIT
+651 EITKVA
-657 DFLREQKISDEI
+657 DFLRDQKRNEEI
-669 ESILLEDNDDTTDNE
+669 ESILLDDDEPEAQTE
-684 INETSDELY
+684 ISETSDELY
-693 NEAVSIVKETKK
+693 NEAVNIVKETKK

-731 KGILSEPQTNGNRD
+731 KGILSEPQSNGNRE

>member
-1 MKNLYNS
+1 MS
-8 KINEVFLAQIKRNKK
+8 QINRNKK
-23 FSKSKFNYLPEE
+23 LTKSKFDYLPKE
-35 IYNFFFLTFTL
+35 ILNFFLLTFSL
-46 LFSLAIISHDP
+46 LFTLSIISHDP
-57 TDPNFFKTGL
+57 SDPNFFKTGL
-67 GDTIN
+67 GSTIN
-72 NYIGVFGSYI
+72 NYIGILGSYI
-82 SHITFMVLGNSS
+82 SHVTFMIFGETS
-94 YFFTSL
+94 YLLSAFLILMSLSKYQIFFS
-100 LLYLALCKYRILSN
+100 YR
-114 DIKLASLKNITLIV
+114 KITV
-128 IMLISLSLLFE
+128 SRFFLISVFFLSVSTIFE
-139 FTVPNSGGYL
+139 FVSSSAGGYL
-149 GHLIFYYVSNYI
+149 GHILFNYSSNYI
-161 GDYGTLLASVLIL
+161 GSYGTLIAAILAFL
-174 IYSFTIYFNVSIMS
+174 
-188 LLKKTNKIFTYVYLK
+188 FTYVYYFDISVNMTLK
-203 TKYNIK
+203 NVIKVINYLYLKAKYKVNVI
-209 SFYEKTN
+209 YEQIN
-216 LKIQLNKQK
+216 LKIKLSKQK
-225 KDNIENNKEKAP
+225 N
-237 RSTTVEILKE
+237 STHVSTKKVASNTKVDIIKT
-247 KPVES
+247 KPTDS

-257 EKQQILFSDDNNRLP
+257 EKQQTLFVDNNNKLP
-272 LIEFLEKHDSEIISH
+272 LIEFLEKHNSEIINH

-297 LLEQNLSHYGI
+297 MLEQNLSHYGV

-326 EPVAGTKAATINTI
+326 EPVAGTKAATINNI

-373 RETVSLKDIISS
+373 RETVSLKDIICS
-385 KEFEDSKASL
+385 KEFENSKASL

-401 DIQGKPVCID
+401 DIQGTPICVD

-425 SGKSVAVHSMIVSLL
+425 SGKSVAVHSMIISLL
-440 YKHDVDHLKFL
+440 YKHDTDHLKFL

-458 ELSTYEGLPHLLHPV
+458 ELSAYEGLPHLLHPV

-488 QEMERRYRFMMDL
+488 QEMERRYRYMMDL
-501 NVRNIQSYNKQIKKN
+501 NVRNIQSYNKQIQKN
-516 QDEGVNVVYGPSE
+516 EEEGRRSLYSPTE

-534 FHEKIPYIVVVVD
+534 YHQKLPYIVVVVD

-562 LITRL
+562 LIIRL
-567 AQKARAAGIHLILA
+567 SQKARAAGIHLILA

-596 NIPTRIGMK
+596 NIPTRLGLK

-626 LGDMLFRDSGTNV
+626 LGDMLYRGSGTHV
-639 LKRIH
+639 LQRIH
-644 GSYVSEN
+644 GAYVSET
-651 EISKIT
+651 EISKVS
-657 DFLREQKISDEI
+657 DYLRDQKINDDI
-669 ESILLEDNDDTTDNE
+669 ESILLEDDDVDDESE

-693 NEAVSIVKETKK
+693 NEAVQIVKETKK

-721 AANLIEAMEA
+721 AANLIEAMESQ
-731 KGILSEPQTNGNRD
+731 GILSEPQSNGNRE

>member
-1 MKNLYNS
+1 MYNS
-8 KINEVFLAQIKRNKK
+8 YRNEVNLAQIRRNKK
-23 FSKSKFNYLPEE
+23 FTQSKLSYLPKE
-35 IYNFFFLTFTL
+35 IYNFFFLAFTL
-46 LFSLAIISHDP
+46 LFALSIISHDP
-57 TDPNFFKTGL
+57 SDPNFFKTGL

-72 NYIGVFGSYI
+72 NYIGIFGSYI
-82 SHITFMVLGNSS
+82 SHITFMIFGKTS
-94 YFFTSL
+94 YFITAL
-100 LLYLALCKYRILSN
+100 LIYLAFQKYRILITNETSV
-114 DIKLASLKNITLIV
+114 SFKNIALV
-128 IMLISLSLLFE
+128 IILLTSMSTVSEYILSS
-139 FTVPNSGGYL
+139 TGGYL
-149 GHLIFYYVSNYI
+149 GHIIFYHLSNYI
-161 GDYGTLLASVLIL
+161 GEYGALLASVMSFV
-174 IYSFTIYFNVSIMS
+174 YSFIFYFDISVSN
-188 LLKKTNKIFTYVYLK
+188 TFNKIMKMTTYIYLK
-203 TKYNIK
+203 TKYKLGNL
-209 SFYEKTN
+209 YEQINLKVQLAKQKKTN
-216 LKIQLNKQK
+216 LNIKVEK
-225 KDNIENNKEKAP
+225 KPNL
-237 RSTTVEILKE
+237 TQVEIV
-247 KPVES
+247 KPKSVES

-257 EKQQILFSDDNNRLP
+257 EKQQILFSDSNNKLP
-272 LIEFLEKHDSEIISH
+272 LLEFLEQHDSEIINH
-287 DEDSLKLMSE
+287 DEESLKLMSE
-297 LLEQNLSHYGI
+297 MLEQNLSHYGI

-385 KEFEDSKASL
+385 KEFENSKAAL

-401 DIQGKPVCID
+401 DIQGKPVCVD

-516 QDEGVNVVYGPSE
+516 KDEGINAIYSPTE
-529 GNNEK
+529 GNNERY
-534 FHEKIPYIVVVVD
+534 HEKLPYIIVVVD

-596 NIPTRIGMK
+596 NIPTRIGLK

-626 LGDMLFRDSGTNV
+626 LGDMLFRGSGTNI
-639 LKRIH
+639 LQRIH
-644 GSYVSEN
+644 GAFVSEG
-651 EISKIT
+651 EITKIS
-657 DFLREQKISDEI
+657 DFLREQKRNNEM
-669 ESILLEDNDDTTDNE
+669 ESILLEDDEPEEQNE

-693 NEAVSIVKETKK
+693 NEAVNIVKETKK

-731 KGILSEPQTNGNRD
+731 KGILSEPQSNGNRE

>member
-1 MKNLYNS
+1 M
-8 KINEVFLAQIKRNKK
+8 AQIRRNKK
-23 FSKSKFNYLPEE
+23 FTQSKLSYLPKE
-35 IYNFFFLTFTL
+35 IYNFFFLAFTL
-46 LFSLAIISHDP
+46 LFALSIISHDP
-57 TDPNFFKTGL
+57 SDPNFFKTGL

-72 NYIGVFGSYI
+72 NYIGIFGSYI
-82 SHITFMVLGNSS
+82 SHITFMIFGKTS
-94 YFFTSL
+94 YFITAL
-100 LLYLALCKYRILSN
+100 LIYLAFQKYRILITNETSV
-114 DIKLASLKNITLIV
+114 SFKNIALV
-128 IMLISLSLLFE
+128 IILLTSMSTVSEYILSS
-139 FTVPNSGGYL
+139 TGGYL
-149 GHLIFYYVSNYI
+149 GHIIFYHLSNYI
-161 GDYGTLLASVLIL
+161 GEYGALLASVMSFV
-174 IYSFTIYFNVSIMS
+174 YSFIFYFDISVSN
-188 LLKKTNKIFTYVYLK
+188 TFNKIMKMTTYIYLK
-203 TKYNIK
+203 TKYKLGNL
-209 SFYEKTN
+209 YEQINLKVQIAKQKKTN
-216 LKIQLNKQK
+216 LNIKAEK
-225 KDNIENNKEKAP
+225 KPNL
-237 RSTTVEILKE
+237 TQVEIV
-247 KPVES
+247 KPKSVES

-257 EKQQILFSDDNNRLP
+257 EKQQILFSDSNNKLP
-272 LIEFLEKHDSEIISH
+272 LLEFLEQHDSEIINH
-287 DEDSLKLMSE
+287 DEESLKLMSE
-297 LLEQNLSHYGI
+297 MLEQNLSHYGI

-385 KEFEDSKASL
+385 KEFENSKAAL

-401 DIQGKPVCID
+401 DIQGKPVCVD

-516 QDEGVNVVYGPSE
+516 KDEGINAVYSPTE
-529 GNNEK
+529 GNNERY
-534 FHEKIPYIVVVVD
+534 HEKLPYIVVVVD

-596 NIPTRIGMK
+596 NIPTRIGLK

-626 LGDMLFRDSGTNV
+626 LGDMLFRGSGTNI
-639 LKRIH
+639 LQRIH
-644 GSYVSEN
+644 GAFVSEG
-651 EISKIT
+651 EITKIS
-657 DFLREQKISDEI
+657 DFLRKQKRNNEM
-669 ESILLEDNDDTTDNE
+669 ESILLEDDEPEEQNE

-693 NEAVSIVKETKK
+693 NEAVNIVKETKK

-731 KGILSEPQTNGNRD
+731 KGILSEPQSNGNRE

>member
-1 MKNLYNS
+1 
-8 KINEVFLAQIKRNKK
+8 LAQIKRNKK
-23 FSKSKFNYLPEE
+23 FTKTKLNYLPKE
-35 IYNFFFLTFTL
+35 IFNFFFLTFTL
-46 LFSLAIISHDP
+46 LFTLSIISYDP
-57 TDPNFFKTGL
+57 SDPNFFKTGL

-72 NYIGVFGSYI
+72 NYIGIFGSYV
-82 SHITFMVLGNSS
+82 SHITFMLFGKTTYFITVLLIYSVLERYRLVPSRGTIFSYKNSLLVLLIL
-94 YFFTSL
+94 TSL
-100 LLYLALCKYRILSN
+100 SIISDFILSG
-114 DIKLASLKNITLIV
+114 T
-128 IMLISLSLLFE
+128 
-139 FTVPNSGGYL
+139 GGYL
-149 GHLIFYYVSNYI
+149 GHISLHHLSNYI
-161 GDYGTLLASVLIL
+161 GTYGSVIASLLTLLFSLVYYFDISVLST
-174 IYSFTIYFNVSIMS
+174 YNRF
-188 LLKKTNKIFTYVYLK
+188 KKIFTYLYLK
-203 TKYNIK
+203 IKYK
-209 SFYEKTN
+209 VLSFYEKTN
-216 LKIQLNKQK
+216 LQIQLAKQK
-225 KDNIENNKEKAP
+225 KNNNESIIKKEPSA
-237 RSTTVEILKE
+237 TQVEIIKQ
-247 KPVES
+247 KSIES
-252 KRAFK
+252 KREFK
-257 EKQQILFSDDNNRLP
+257 EKQQTLFSDNNKLP
-272 LIEFLEKHDSEIISH
+272 LLEFLEKHNSEIINH

-297 LLEQNLSHYGI
+297 MLEQNLQHYGI

-326 EPVAGTKAATINTI
+326 EPIAGTKAATISTI

-385 KEFEDSKASL
+385 KEFENSKAAL

-401 DIQGKPVCID
+401 DIQGKPVCVD

-440 YKHDVDHLKFL
+440 YKHDIENLKFL

-501 NVRNIQSYNKQIKKN
+501 NVRNIQSYNKQLKQNIDDGIKT
-516 QDEGVNVVYGPSE
+516 VYGPTE

-534 FHEKIPYIVVVVD
+534 YHEKLPYIVVVVD

-596 NIPTRIGMK
+596 NIPTRIGLK

-626 LGDMLFRDSGTNV
+626 LGDMLFRGSGTNV
-639 LKRIH
+639 LQRIH
-644 GSYVSEN
+644 GAFVSEG
-651 EISKIT
+651 EITKIS
-657 DFLREQKISDEI
+657 DFLRDQKRNDDI
-669 ESILLEDNDDTTDNE
+669 ESILLDNDETENQEE

-693 NEAVSIVKETKK
+693 NEAVNIVKDTKK

-731 KGILSEPQTNGNRD
+731 KGILSEPQSNGNRD

>member
-1 MKNLYNS
+1 M
-8 KINEVFLAQIKRNKK
+8 AQIRRNKK
-23 FSKSKFNYLPEE
+23 FTQSKLSYLPKE
-35 IYNFFFLTFTL
+35 IYNFFFLAFTL
-46 LFSLAIISHDP
+46 LFALSIISHDP
-57 TDPNFFKTGL
+57 SDPNFFKTGL

-72 NYIGVFGSYI
+72 NYIGIFGSYI
-82 SHITFMVLGNSS
+82 SHITFMIFGKTS
-94 YFFTSL
+94 YFITAL
-100 LLYLALCKYRILSN
+100 LIYLAFQKYRILITNETSV
-114 DIKLASLKNITLIV
+114 SFKNIALV
-128 IMLISLSLLFE
+128 IILLTSMSTVSEYILSS
-139 FTVPNSGGYL
+139 TGGYL
-149 GHLIFYYVSNYI
+149 GHIIFYHLSNYI
-161 GDYGTLLASVLIL
+161 GEYGALLASVMSFV
-174 IYSFTIYFNVSIMS
+174 YSFIFYFDISVSN
-188 LLKKTNKIFTYVYLK
+188 TFNKIMKMTTYIYLK
-203 TKYNIK
+203 TKYKLGNL
-209 SFYEKTN
+209 YEQINLKVQLAKQKKTN
-216 LKIQLNKQK
+216 LNIKVEK
-225 KDNIENNKEKAP
+225 KPNL
-237 RSTTVEILKE
+237 TQVEIV
-247 KPVES
+247 KPKSVES

-257 EKQQILFSDDNNRLP
+257 EKQQILFSDSNNKLP
-272 LIEFLEKHDSEIISH
+272 LLEFLEQHDSEIINH
-287 DEDSLKLMSE
+287 DEESLKLMSE
-297 LLEQNLSHYGI
+297 MLEQNLSHYGI

-385 KEFEDSKASL
+385 KEFENSKAAL

-401 DIQGKPVCID
+401 DIQGKPVCVD

-516 QDEGVNVVYGPSE
+516 KDEGINAIYSPTE
-529 GNNEK
+529 GNNERY
-534 FHEKIPYIVVVVD
+534 HEKLPYIIVVVD

-596 NIPTRIGMK
+596 NIPTRIGLK

-626 LGDMLFRDSGTNV
+626 LGDMLFRGSGTNI
-639 LKRIH
+639 LQRIH
-644 GSYVSEN
+644 GAFVSEG
-651 EISKIT
+651 EITKIS
-657 DFLREQKISDEI
+657 DFLREQKRNNEI
-669 ESILLEDNDDTTDNE
+669 ESILLEDDEPEEQNE

-693 NEAVSIVKETKK
+693 NEAVNIVKETKK

-731 KGILSEPQTNGNRD
+731 KGILSEPQSNGNRE

>member
-1 MKNLYNS
+1 M
-8 KINEVFLAQIKRNKK
+8 AQIKRNKK
-23 FSKSKFNYLPEE
+23 FTKTKLNYLPKE
-35 IYNFFFLTFTL
+35 IFNFFFLTFTL
-46 LFSLAIISHDP
+46 LFTLSVISHDP
-57 TDPNFFKTGL
+57 SDPNFFKTGL

-72 NYIGVFGSYI
+72 NYIGIFGSYV
-82 SHITFMVLGNSS
+82 SHMTFMIFGKTTYFITVLLIYLVLERYGLVPSRGTIFS
-94 YFFTSL
+94 YKNSL
-100 LLYLALCKYRILSN
+100 LVL
-114 DIKLASLKNITLIV
+114 LI
-128 IMLISLSLLFE
+128 LISLSILSDFILSG
-139 FTVPNSGGYL
+139 TGGYL
-149 GHLIFYYVSNYI
+149 GHISLHHLSNYI
-161 GDYGTLLASVLIL
+161 GAYGSVTASLVTLLYSLVYYFDISVLST
-174 IYSFTIYFNVSIMS
+174 YHRF
-188 LLKKTNKIFTYVYLK
+188 KKIFIYLYLK
-203 TKYNIK
+203 IKYK
-209 SFYEKTN
+209 ALSFYEKTN
-216 LKIQLNKQK
+216 LQIQLAKQK
-225 KDNIENNKEKAP
+225 KNNNKNIIKKEP
-237 RSTTVEILKE
+237 NTTEVEII
-247 KPVES
+247 KPKSIES
-252 KRAFK
+252 KREFK
-257 EKQQILFSDDNNRLP
+257 EKQQTLFSDNNKLP
-272 LIEFLEKHDSEIISH
+272 LLEFLEKHNSEIINH

-297 LLEQNLSHYGI
+297 MLEQNLQHYGI

-326 EPVAGTKAATINTI
+326 EPIAGTKAATISTI

-385 KEFEDSKASL
+385 KEFENSKAAL

-401 DIQGKPVCID
+401 DIQGKPVCVD

-440 YKHDVDHLKFL
+440 YKHDIENLKFL

-501 NVRNIQSYNKQIKKN
+501 NVRNIQSYNKQLKQNIDDGIKT
-516 QDEGVNVVYGPSE
+516 VYGPTE

-534 FHEKIPYIVVVVD
+534 YHEKLPYIVVVVD

-596 NIPTRIGMK
+596 NIPTRIGLK

-626 LGDMLFRDSGTNV
+626 LGDMLFRGSGTNV
-639 LKRIH
+639 LQRIH
-644 GSYVSEN
+644 GAFVSEG
-651 EISKIT
+651 EITKIA
-657 DFLREQKISDEI
+657 DFLRDQKRNNDI
-669 ESILLEDNDDTTDNE
+669 ESILLDNDETENQDE

-693 NEAVSIVKETKK
+693 NEAVNIVKDTKK

-731 KGILSEPQTNGNRD
+731 KGILSEPQSNGNRD

>member
-1 MKNLYNS
+1 
-8 KINEVFLAQIKRNKK
+8 LAQIKRNKK
-23 FSKSKFNYLPEE
+23 FTKTKLNYLPKE
-35 IYNFFFLTFTL
+35 IFNFFFLIFTL
-46 LFSLAIISHDP
+46 LFMLSVISHDP
-57 TDPNFFKTGL
+57 SDPNFFKTGL

-72 NYIGVFGSYI
+72 NYIGIFGSYV
-82 SHITFMVLGNSS
+82 SHITFMLFGKTTYFITVLLIYLVLERYGLVPSRGTTFS
-94 YFFTSL
+94 YKNSL
-100 LLYLALCKYRILSN
+100 LVL
-114 DIKLASLKNITLIV
+114 LI
-128 IMLISLSLLFE
+128 LISLSIISDFILSG
-139 FTVPNSGGYL
+139 TGGYL
-149 GHLIFYYVSNYI
+149 GHISLHHLSNYI
-161 GDYGTLLASVLIL
+161 GAYGSVIASLVTLLYSLVYYFDISVLST
-174 IYSFTIYFNVSIMS
+174 YNRF
-188 LLKKTNKIFTYVYLK
+188 KKIFTYFYLK
-203 TKYNIK
+203 IKYK
-209 SFYEKTN
+209 TLSFYEKTN
-216 LKIQLNKQK
+216 LQIQLAKQK
-225 KDNIENNKEKAP
+225 KINNKNIIKKEPNA
-237 RSTTVEILKE
+237 TEVEII
-247 KPVES
+247 KPKSIES
-252 KRAFK
+252 KREFK
-257 EKQQILFSDDNNRLP
+257 EKQQTLFSDNNKLP
-272 LIEFLEKHDSEIISH
+272 LLEFLEKHNSEIINH

-297 LLEQNLSHYGI
+297 MLEQNLQHYGI

-326 EPVAGTKAATINTI
+326 EPIAGTKAATISTI

-385 KEFEDSKASL
+385 KEFENSKAAL

-401 DIQGKPVCID
+401 DIQGKPVCVD

-440 YKHDVDHLKFL
+440 YKHDIENLKFL

-501 NVRNIQSYNKQIKKN
+501 NVRNIQSYNKQLKQNIDN
-516 QDEGVNVVYGPSE
+516 GIETVYGPTE

-534 FHEKIPYIVVVVD
+534 YHEKLPYIVVVVD

-596 NIPTRIGMK
+596 NIPTRIGLK

-626 LGDMLFRDSGTNV
+626 LGDMLFRGSGTNV
-639 LKRIH
+639 LQRIH
-644 GSYVSEN
+644 GAFVSEG
-651 EISKIT
+651 EITKIA
-657 DFLREQKISDEI
+657 DFLRDQKRNNDI
-669 ESILLEDNDDTTDNE
+669 ESILLDNDETENQDE

-693 NEAVSIVKETKK
+693 NEAVNIVKDTKK

-731 KGILSEPQTNGNRD
+731 KGILSEPQSNGNRD

>member
-1 MKNLYNS
+1 MYNPYR
-8 KINEVFLAQIKRNKK
+8 NEVNLAQIRRNKK
-23 FSKSKFNYLPEE
+23 FTQSKLSYLPKE
-35 IYNFFFLTFTL
+35 IYNFFFLAFTL
-46 LFSLAIISHDP
+46 LFTLSIISHDP
-57 TDPNFFKTGL
+57 SDPNFFKTGL

-72 NYIGVFGSYI
+72 NYIGIFGSYI
-82 SHITFMVLGNSS
+82 SHITFMIFGKTS
-94 YFFTSL
+94 YFITAL
-100 LLYLALCKYRILSN
+100 LIYLAFQKYRILITNETS
-114 DIKLASLKNITLIV
+114 ASFKNIALV
-128 IMLISLSLLFE
+128 IILLTSMSTVSEYILSS
-139 FTVPNSGGYL
+139 TGGYL
-149 GHLIFYYVSNYI
+149 GHIIFYHLSNYI
-161 GDYGTLLASVLIL
+161 GEYGALLASVMSFV
-174 IYSFTIYFNVSIMS
+174 YSFIFYFDVSVS
-188 LLKKTNKIFTYVYLK
+188 NTFNKIIKMSTYIYLK
-203 TKYNIK
+203 TKYKLGNL
-209 SFYEKTN
+209 YEQINLKVQLAKQKKTN
-216 LKIQLNKQK
+216 LNIKVEK
-225 KDNIENNKEKAP
+225 KPNL
-237 RSTTVEILKE
+237 TQVEIV
-247 KPVES
+247 KPKSVES

-257 EKQQILFSDDNNRLP
+257 EKQQILFSDSNNKLP
-272 LIEFLEKHDSEIISH
+272 LLEFLEQHDSEIINH
-287 DEDSLKLMSE
+287 DEESLKLMSE
-297 LLEQNLSHYGI
+297 MLEQNLSHYGI

-385 KEFEDSKASL
+385 KEFENSKAAL

-401 DIQGKPVCID
+401 DIQGKPVCVD

-516 QDEGVNVVYGPSE
+516 KDEGINAVYSPTE
-529 GNNEK
+529 GNNERY
-534 FHEKIPYIVVVVD
+534 HEKLPYIVVVVD

-596 NIPTRIGMK
+596 NIPTRIGLK

-626 LGDMLFRDSGTNV
+626 LGDMLFRGSGTNI
-639 LKRIH
+639 LQRIH
-644 GSYVSEN
+644 GAFVSEG
-651 EISKIT
+651 EITKISN
-657 DFLREQKISDEI
+657 FLREQKRNNQI
-669 ESILLEDNDDTTDNE
+669 ESILLEDDEPEEQNE

-693 NEAVSIVKETKK
+693 NEAVNIVKETKK

-731 KGILSEPQTNGNRD
+731 KGILSEPQSNGNRE

>member
-1 MKNLYNS
+1 M
-8 KINEVFLAQIKRNKK
+8 AQLKRNKK
-23 FSKSKFNYLPEE
+23 FTKTKLNYLPKE
-35 IYNFFFLTFTL
+35 IFNFFFLIFTL
-46 LFSLAIISHDP
+46 LFTLSIISHDP
-57 TDPNFFKTGL
+57 SDPNFFKTGL
-67 GDTIN
+67 EETIN
-72 NYIGVFGSYI
+72 NYIGIFGSYI
-82 SHITFMVLGNSS
+82 SHMTFMIFGKTS
-94 YFFTSL
+94 YFLIALLIYLVLERYTIIRSRGTNFSYKNFFLVLLIFTSISVNSDF
-100 LLYLALCKYRILSN
+100 ILPG
-114 DIKLASLKNITLIV
+114 T
-128 IMLISLSLLFE
+128 
-139 FTVPNSGGYL
+139 GGYL
-149 GHLIFYYVSNYI
+149 GHISLHYLSSYI
-161 GDYGTLLASVLIL
+161 GIYGSVVASLVTLL
-174 IYSFTIYFNVSIMS
+174 YSFVYYFDISVINTYNRF
-188 LLKKTNKIFTYVYLK
+188 KKILTYIYLK
-203 TKYNIK
+203 TKYK
-209 SFYEKTN
+209 VLSFYEKMN
-216 LKIQLNKQK
+216 LRIQLFKQK
-225 KDNIENNKEKAP
+225 KINNDNITKKKISITE
-237 RSTTVEILKE
+237 VEII
-247 KPVES
+247 KPKSIES

-257 EKQQILFSDDNNRLP
+257 EKQQTLFSENNKLP
-272 LIEFLEKHDSEIISH
+272 LLEFLEKHNSEIINH
-287 DEDSLKLMSE
+287 DEESLKLMSE
-297 LLEQNLSHYGI
+297 MLEQNLEHYGI
-308 SAKVKAVKPGPI
+308 KAKVKAVKPGPI

-326 EPVAGTKAATINTI
+326 EPVAGTKAATISTI

-385 KEFEDSKASL
+385 KEFENSKASL

-401 DIQGKPVCID
+401 DIQGKPVCVD

-440 YKHDVDHLKFL
+440 YKNDIENLKFL

-501 NVRNIQSYNKQIKKN
+501 NVRNIESYNKQIMKN
-516 QDEGVNVVYGPSE
+516 MNDGNKAVYGPTE
-529 GNNEK
+529 GNNER
-534 FHEKIPYIVVVVD
+534 FHEKLPYIVVVVD

-596 NIPTRIGMK
+596 NIPTRIGLK

-626 LGDMLFRDSGTNV
+626 LGDMLFRGSGTNV
-639 LKRIH
+639 LQRIH
-644 GSYVSEN
+644 GAFVSDL
-651 EISKIT
+651 EITKVT
-657 DFLREQKISDEI
+657 DFLRDQKRNNEI
-669 ESILLEDNDDTTDNE
+669 ESILLDSNDEVDNQDE

-693 NEAVSIVKETKK
+693 NEAVSIVKDTKK

-731 KGILSEPQTNGNRD
+731 KGILSEPQSNGNRE

>member
-1 MKNLYNS
+1 
-8 KINEVFLAQIKRNKK
+8 LAQIKRNKK
-23 FSKSKFNYLPEE
+23 FTKTKLNYLPKE
-35 IYNFFFLTFTL
+35 IFNFFFLTFTL
-46 LFSLAIISHDP
+46 LFTLSIISYDP
-57 TDPNFFKTGL
+57 SDPNFFKTGL

-72 NYIGVFGSYI
+72 NYIGIFGSYV
-82 SHITFMVLGNSS
+82 SHITFMLFGKTTYFISVLLIYLVLERYGLVPSRGTIFSYKNSLLVLLIL
-94 YFFTSL
+94 TSL
-100 LLYLALCKYRILSN
+100 SIISDFILSG
-114 DIKLASLKNITLIV
+114 T
-128 IMLISLSLLFE
+128 
-139 FTVPNSGGYL
+139 GGYL
-149 GHLIFYYVSNYI
+149 GHISLHHLSNYI
-161 GDYGTLLASVLIL
+161 GAYGSVIASLLTLLFSLVHYFDISVLS
-174 IYSFTIYFNVSIMS
+174 IYNRF
-188 LLKKTNKIFTYVYLK
+188 KKIFTYLYLK
-203 TKYNIK
+203 IKYK
-209 SFYEKTN
+209 VLSFYEKTN
-216 LKIQLNKQK
+216 LQIQLAKQK
-225 KDNIENNKEKAP
+225 KNNNENIIKKEP
-237 RSTTVEILKE
+237 STTQVEIIKQ
-247 KPVES
+247 KSIES
-252 KRAFK
+252 KREFK
-257 EKQQILFSDDNNRLP
+257 EKQQTLFSDNNKLP
-272 LIEFLEKHDSEIISH
+272 LLEFLEKHNSEIINH

-297 LLEQNLSHYGI
+297 MLEQNLQHYGI

-326 EPVAGTKAATINTI
+326 EPIAGTKAATISTI

-385 KEFEDSKASL
+385 KEFENSKAAL

-401 DIQGKPVCID
+401 DIQGKPVCVD

-440 YKHDVDHLKFL
+440 YKHDIDNLKFL

-501 NVRNIQSYNKQIKKN
+501 NVRNIQSYNKQLKQNIDDGIKT
-516 QDEGVNVVYGPSE
+516 VYGPTE

-534 FHEKIPYIVVVVD
+534 YHEKLPYIVVVVD

-596 NIPTRIGMK
+596 NIPTRIGLK

-626 LGDMLFRDSGTNV
+626 LGDMLFRGSGTNV
-639 LKRIH
+639 LQRIH
-644 GSYVSEN
+644 GAFVSEG
-651 EISKIT
+651 EITKIA
-657 DFLREQKISDEI
+657 DFLRDQKRNDDI
-669 ESILLEDNDDTTDNE
+669 ESILLDNDETENQEE

-693 NEAVSIVKETKK
+693 NEAVNIVKDTKK

-731 KGILSEPQTNGNRD
+731 KGILSEPQSNGNRD

>member
-1 MKNLYNS
+1 M
-8 KINEVFLAQIKRNKK
+8 AQIRRNKK
-23 FSKSKFNYLPEE
+23 FTQSKLSYLPKE
-35 IYNFFFLTFTL
+35 IYNFFFLAFTL
-46 LFSLAIISHDP
+46 LFALSIISHDP
-57 TDPNFFKTGL
+57 SDPNFFKTGL

-72 NYIGVFGSYI
+72 NYIGIFGSYI
-82 SHITFMVLGNSS
+82 SHITFMIFGKTS
-94 YFFTSL
+94 YFITAL
-100 LLYLALCKYRILSN
+100 LIYLAFQKYRILITNETSV
-114 DIKLASLKNITLIV
+114 SFKNIALV
-128 IMLISLSLLFE
+128 IILLTSMSTVSEYILSS
-139 FTVPNSGGYL
+139 TGGYL
-149 GHLIFYYVSNYI
+149 GHIIFYHLSNYI
-161 GDYGTLLASVLIL
+161 GEYGALLASVMSFV
-174 IYSFTIYFNVSIMS
+174 YSFIFYFDISVSN
-188 LLKKTNKIFTYVYLK
+188 TFNKIMKMSTYIYLK
-203 TKYNIK
+203 TKYKLGNL
-209 SFYEKTN
+209 YEQINLKVQLAKQKKTN
-216 LKIQLNKQK
+216 LNIKVEK
-225 KDNIENNKEKAP
+225 KPNL
-237 RSTTVEILKE
+237 TQVEIV
-247 KPVES
+247 KPKSVES

-257 EKQQILFSDDNNRLP
+257 EKQQILFSDSNNKLP
-272 LIEFLEKHDSEIISH
+272 LLEFLEQHDSEIINH
-287 DEDSLKLMSE
+287 DEESLKLMSE
-297 LLEQNLSHYGI
+297 MLEQNLSHYGI

-385 KEFEDSKASL
+385 KEFENSKAAL

-401 DIQGKPVCID
+401 DIQGKPVCVD

-516 QDEGVNVVYGPSE
+516 KDEGINAVYSPTE
-529 GNNEK
+529 GNNERY
-534 FHEKIPYIVVVVD
+534 HEKLPYIVVVVD

-596 NIPTRIGMK
+596 NIPTRIGLK

-626 LGDMLFRDSGTNV
+626 LGDMLFRGSGTNI
-639 LKRIH
+639 LQRIH
-644 GSYVSEN
+644 GAFVSEG
-651 EISKIT
+651 EITKIS
-657 DFLREQKISDEI
+657 DFLREQKRNNEI
-669 ESILLEDNDDTTDNE
+669 ESILLEDDEPEEQNE

-693 NEAVSIVKETKK
+693 NEAVNIVKETKK

-731 KGILSEPQTNGNRD
+731 KGILSEPQSNGNRE

>member
-1 MKNLYNS
+1 M
-8 KINEVFLAQIKRNKK
+8 AQISRNKK
-23 FSKSKFNYLPEE
+23 LSKTKFNYLPKE
-35 IYNFFFLTFTL
+35 IFNFFFLTFAL
-46 LFSLAIISHDP
+46 LFSLSIISYDP
-57 TDPNFFKTGL
+57 SDPNFFKTGL

-72 NYIGVFGSYI
+72 NYIGIIGSYV
-82 SHITFMVLGNSS
+82 SHMTFMIFGNVS
-94 YFFTSL
+94 YLIALFITYLSL
-100 LLYLALCKYRILSN
+100 SKYRIISPSNAVTIARILLPVFFFLSFCT
-114 DIKLASLKNITLIV
+114 ILENI
-128 IMLISLSLLFE
+128 SSS
-139 FTVPNSGGYL
+139 SGGYI
-149 GHLIFYYVSNYI
+149 GHVIFNYSSNYI
-161 GDYGTLLASVLIL
+161 GTFGALIASVLIT
-174 IYSFTIYFNVSIMS
+174 IYSLVYYLDISLNV
-188 LLKKTNKIFTYVYLK
+188 LYKKIKKLGTYLYLK
-203 TKYNIK
+203 TKYKIS
-209 SFYEKTN
+209 SFYEQLS
-216 LKIQLNKQK
+216 LKIKLSKQRERNKIRDLNKEPNSAEINIIKPK
-225 KDNIENNKEKAP
+225 KP
-237 RSTTVEILKE
+237 
-247 KPVES
+247 ES

-257 EKQQILFSDDNNRLP
+257 EKQQTLFVDQNNKLP
-272 LIEFLEKHDSEIISH
+272 LIEFLEKHDSEIINH
-287 DEDSLKLMSE
+287 DEASLKLMSE
-297 LLEQNLSHYGI
+297 MLEQNLSHYGI

-326 EPVAGTKAATINTI
+326 EPVAGTKASTINNI

-373 RETVSLKDIISS
+373 RETVSLKDIICS
-385 KEFEDSKASL
+385 KEFENSRASL

-401 DIQGKPVCID
+401 DIQGKPVCVD

-425 SGKSVAVHSMIVSLL
+425 SGKSVAVHSMIISLL
-440 YKHDVDHLKFL
+440 YKHDIDHLKFL

-458 ELSTYEGLPHLLHPV
+458 ELSSYEGLPHLLHPV
-473 VTDMNEAKSVLHWCV
+473 VTDMNEAKSVLYWCV
-488 QEMERRYRFMMDL
+488 QEMERRYRYMMDL
-501 NVRNIQSYNKQIKKN
+501 NVRNIQSYNKQIKENKE
-516 QDEGVNVVYGPSE
+516 EGIDAIYSPTE

-534 FHEKIPYIVVVVD
+534 YHQKLPYIVVVVD

-562 LITRL
+562 LIIRL
-567 AQKARAAGIHLILA
+567 SQKARAAGIHLILA

-596 NIPTRIGMK
+596 NIPTRLGLK

-626 LGDMLFRDSGTNV
+626 LGDMLYRGSGTHV
-639 LKRIH
+639 LQRIH
-644 GSYVSEN
+644 GAFVSEQ
-651 EISKIT
+651 EIAKVS
-657 DFLREQKISDEI
+657 DFLREQKVTDDI
-669 ESILLEDNDDTTDNE
+669 ESILLEDDDNEDNTE

-693 NEAVSIVKETKK
+693 NEAVNIVKETRK

-731 KGILSEPQTNGNRD
+731 KGILSEPQQNGNRE

>member
-1 MKNLYNS
+1 M
-8 KINEVFLAQIKRNKK
+8 AQIKRNKK
-23 FSKSKFNYLPEE
+23 FTQTKLSYLPKE
-35 IYNFFFLTFTL
+35 IYNFFFLAFTL
-46 LFSLAIISHDP
+46 LFALSIISHDP
-57 TDPNFFKTGL
+57 SDPNFFKTGL
-67 GDTIN
+67 GNTIN
-72 NYIGVFGSYI
+72 NYIGIFGSYI
-82 SHITFMVLGNSS
+82 SHITFMMLGKTS
-94 YFFTSL
+94 YFLTAL
-100 LLYLALCKYRILSN
+100 LIYLALQKYRILITN
-114 DIKLASLKNITLIV
+114 EKSLSFKNISLIV
-128 IMLISLSLLFE
+128 ILLFSLSMISEYILAG
-139 FTVPNSGGYL
+139 SGGYL
-149 GHLIFYYVSNYI
+149 GHISFYHLSNYI
-161 GDYGTLLASVLIL
+161 GTYGSLLASVMCL
-174 IYSFTIYFNVSIMS
+174 IYSFTYYFDISVSS
-188 LLKKTNKIFTYVYLK
+188 TLNKAIKISTYIYLK
-203 TKYNIK
+203 TKYKVITM
-209 SFYEKTN
+209 YEQINLRMQLAKQKKTN
-216 LKIQLNKQK
+216 L
-225 KDNIENNKEKAP
+225 NNKVEKKSNDAE
-237 RSTTVEILKE
+237 VEII
-247 KPVES
+247 KPKPIES

-257 EKQQILFSDDNNRLP
+257 EKQQILFSDSSSKLP
-272 LIEFLEKHDSEIISH
+272 LLEFLEQHDSEIINH
-287 DEDSLKLMSE
+287 NEESLKLMSE
-297 LLEQNLSHYGI
+297 MLEQNLSHYGI

-385 KEFEDSKASL
+385 KEYENSKASL

-401 DIQGKPVCID
+401 DIQGKPVCVD

-440 YKHDVDHLKFL
+440 YKHDTDDLKFL

-488 QEMERRYRFMMDL
+488 QEMDRRYRYMMDL
-501 NVRNIQSYNKQIKKN
+501 NVRNIQSYNKQIKK
-516 QDEGVNVVYGPSE
+516 DKEEGINSVYGPTE
-529 GNNEK
+529 GNNER
-534 FHEKIPYIVVVVD
+534 FHEKLPYIVVVVD

-562 LITRL
+562 LIIRL
-567 AQKARAAGIHLILA
+567 SQKARAAGIHLILA

-596 NIPTRIGMK
+596 NIPTRIGLK

-626 LGDMLFRDSGTNV
+626 LGDMLFRGSGTNI
-639 LKRIH
+639 LQRIH
-644 GSYVSEN
+644 GAYVSEG
-651 EISKIT
+651 EITKVA
-657 DFLREQKISDEI
+657 DFLRDQKRNEEI
-669 ESILLEDNDDTTDNE
+669 ESILLDDDEPEAQTE

-693 NEAVSIVKETKK
+693 NEAVNIVKETKK

-731 KGILSEPQTNGNRD
+731 KGILSEPQSNGNRE

>member
-1 MKNLYNS
+1 M
-8 KINEVFLAQIKRNKK
+8 AQIRRNKK
-23 FSKSKFNYLPEE
+23 FTQSKLSYLPKE
-35 IYNFFFLTFTL
+35 IYNFFFLAFTL
-46 LFSLAIISHDP
+46 LFALSIISHDP
-57 TDPNFFKTGL
+57 SDPNFFKTGL

-72 NYIGVFGSYI
+72 NYIGIFGSYI
-82 SHITFMVLGNSS
+82 SHITFMIFGKTS
-94 YFFTSL
+94 YFITAL
-100 LLYLALCKYRILSN
+100 LIYLAFQKYRILITNETSV
-114 DIKLASLKNITLIV
+114 SFKNIALV
-128 IMLISLSLLFE
+128 IILLTSMSTVSEYILSS
-139 FTVPNSGGYL
+139 TGGYL
-149 GHLIFYYVSNYI
+149 GHIIFYHLSNYI
-161 GDYGTLLASVLIL
+161 GEYGALLASVMSFV
-174 IYSFTIYFNVSIMS
+174 YSFIFYFDISVSN
-188 LLKKTNKIFTYVYLK
+188 TFNKIMKMTTYIYLK
-203 TKYNIK
+203 TKYKLGNL
-209 SFYEKTN
+209 YEQINLKVQLAKQKKTN
-216 LKIQLNKQK
+216 LNIKVEK
-225 KDNIENNKEKAP
+225 KPNL
-237 RSTTVEILKE
+237 TQVEIV
-247 KPVES
+247 KPKSVES

-257 EKQQILFSDDNNRLP
+257 EKQQILFSDSNNKLP
-272 LIEFLEKHDSEIISH
+272 LLEFLEQHDSEIINH
-287 DEDSLKLMSE
+287 DEESLKLMSE
-297 LLEQNLSHYGI
+297 MLEQNLSHYGI

-385 KEFEDSKASL
+385 KEFENSKAAL

-401 DIQGKPVCID
+401 DIQGKPVCVD

-516 QDEGVNVVYGPSE
+516 KDEGINAVYSPTE

-534 FHEKIPYIVVVVD
+534 YHEKLPYIVVVVD

-596 NIPTRIGMK
+596 NIPTRIGLK

-626 LGDMLFRDSGTNV
+626 LGDMLFRGSGTNI
-639 LKRIH
+639 LQRIH
-644 GSYVSEN
+644 GAFVSEG
-651 EISKIT
+651 EITKIS
-657 DFLREQKISDEI
+657 DFLREQKRNNEM
-669 ESILLEDNDDTTDNE
+669 ESILLEDDEPEEQNE

-693 NEAVSIVKETKK
+693 NEAVNIVKETKK

-731 KGILSEPQTNGNRD
+731 KGILSEPQSNGNRE

>member
-1 MKNLYNS
+1 
-8 KINEVFLAQIKRNKK
+8 LAQIKRNKK
-23 FSKSKFNYLPEE
+23 FTKTKLNYLPKE
-35 IYNFFFLTFTL
+35 IFNFFFLTFTL
-46 LFSLAIISHDP
+46 LFTLSIISHDP
-57 TDPNFFKTGL
+57 SDPNFFKTGL

-72 NYIGVFGSYI
+72 NYIGIFGSYV
-82 SHITFMVLGNSS
+82 SHITFMLFGKTTYFITGLLIYLVLERYRLVPSRGIIFSYKNSLLVLLIL
-94 YFFTSL
+94 TSL
-100 LLYLALCKYRILSN
+100 SIISDFILPG
-114 DIKLASLKNITLIV
+114 T
-128 IMLISLSLLFE
+128 
-139 FTVPNSGGYL
+139 GGYL
-149 GHLIFYYVSNYI
+149 GHISLHHLSNYI
-161 GDYGTLLASVLIL
+161 GAYGSVIAALLTLLFSLV
-174 IYSFTIYFNVSIMS
+174 YYFNISVVSTYS
-188 LLKKTNKIFTYVYLK
+188 RFKKIFTYLYLK
-203 TKYNIK
+203 IKYK
-209 SFYEKTN
+209 VLSFYEKTN
-216 LKIQLNKQK
+216 LQIQLAKQK
-225 KDNIENNKEKAP
+225 KNNNENIIKKEPNA
-237 RSTTVEILKE
+237 TEVEII
-247 KPVES
+247 KPKSIES
-252 KRAFK
+252 KREFK
-257 EKQQILFSDDNNRLP
+257 EKQQTLFSDNNKLP
-272 LIEFLEKHDSEIISH
+272 LLEFLEKHNSEIINH

-297 LLEQNLSHYGI
+297 MLEQNLQHYGI

-326 EPVAGTKAATINTI
+326 EPIAGTKAATISTI

-385 KEFEDSKASL
+385 REFENSKAAL

-401 DIQGKPVCID
+401 DIQGKPVCVD

-440 YKHDVDHLKFL
+440 YKHDIENLKFL

-501 NVRNIQSYNKQIKKN
+501 NVRNIQSYNKQLKQNIDDGIKT
-516 QDEGVNVVYGPSE
+516 VYGPTE

-534 FHEKIPYIVVVVD
+534 YHEKLPYIVVVVD

-596 NIPTRIGMK
+596 NIPTRIGLK

-626 LGDMLFRDSGTNV
+626 LGDMLFRGSGTNV
-639 LKRIH
+639 LQRIH
-644 GSYVSEN
+644 GAFVSEG
-651 EISKIT
+651 EITKIA
-657 DFLREQKISDEI
+657 DFLRDQKRNNDI
-669 ESILLEDNDDTTDNE
+669 ESILLDNDETENQEE

-693 NEAVSIVKETKK
+693 NEAVNIVKDTKK

-731 KGILSEPQTNGNRD
+731 KGILSEPQSNGNRD

>member
-1 MKNLYNS
+1 M
-8 KINEVFLAQIKRNKK
+8 AQIRRNKK
-23 FSKSKFNYLPEE
+23 FTQSKLSYLPKE
-35 IYNFFFLTFTL
+35 IYNFFFLAFTL
-46 LFSLAIISHDP
+46 LFALSIISHDP
-57 TDPNFFKTGL
+57 SDPNFFKTGL

-72 NYIGVFGSYI
+72 NYIGIFGSYI
-82 SHITFMVLGNSS
+82 SHITFMIFGKTS
-94 YFFTSL
+94 YFITAL
-100 LLYLALCKYRILSN
+100 LIYLAFQKYRVLITNETSVSFKNFALVIILLTSMSTVSEYILS
-114 DIKLASLKNITLIV
+114 STGG
-128 IMLISLSLLFE
+128 LL
-139 FTVPNSGGYL
+139 GYI
-149 GHLIFYYVSNYI
+149 IFYHLSNYI
-161 GDYGTLLASVLIL
+161 GAYGTLLASVMSFV
-174 IYSFTIYFNVSIMS
+174 YSFIFYFDISVSN
-188 LLKKTNKIFTYVYLK
+188 TFNKIMKMTTYIYLK
-203 TKYNIK
+203 TKYKLGNL
-209 SFYEKTN
+209 YEQINLKVQLAKQKKTN
-216 LKIQLNKQK
+216 LNIKIEK
-225 KDNIENNKEKAP
+225 KPNL
-237 RSTTVEILKE
+237 TQVEIV
-247 KPVES
+247 KPKSVES

-257 EKQQILFSDDNNRLP
+257 EKQQILFSDSNNKLP
-272 LIEFLEKHDSEIISH
+272 LLEFLEQHDSEIINH
-287 DEDSLKLMSE
+287 DEESLKLMSE
-297 LLEQNLSHYGI
+297 MLEQNLSHYGI

-385 KEFEDSKASL
+385 KEFENSKAAL

-401 DIQGKPVCID
+401 DIQGKPVCVD

-440 YKHDVDHLKFL
+440 YKHDIDHLKFL

-516 QDEGVNVVYGPSE
+516 KDEGINAVYSPTE
-529 GNNEK
+529 GNNERY
-534 FHEKIPYIVVVVD
+534 HEKLPYIVVVVD

-596 NIPTRIGMK
+596 NIPTRIGLK

-626 LGDMLFRDSGTNV
+626 LGDMLFRGSGTNI
-639 LKRIH
+639 LQRIH
-644 GSYVSEN
+644 GAFVSEG
-651 EISKIT
+651 EITKIS
-657 DFLREQKISDEI
+657 DFLREQKRNNEM
-669 ESILLEDNDDTTDNE
+669 ESILLEDDEPEEQNE

-693 NEAVSIVKETKK
+693 NEAVNIVKETKK

-731 KGILSEPQTNGNRD
+731 KGILSEPQSNGNRE

>member
-1 MKNLYNS
+1 M
-8 KINEVFLAQIKRNKK
+8 AQIKRNKK
-23 FSKSKFNYLPEE
+23 FTKTKLNYLPKE
-35 IYNFFFLTFTL
+35 IFNFLFLTFTL
-46 LFSLAIISHDP
+46 LFTLSIISYDP
-57 TDPNFFKTGL
+57 SDPNFFKTGL

-72 NYIGVFGSYI
+72 NYIGIFGSYV
-82 SHITFMVLGNSS
+82 SHITFMLFGKTTYFITVLLIYLVLERYGLVPSRGTTFS
-94 YFFTSL
+94 YKNSL
-100 LLYLALCKYRILSN
+100 LVL
-114 DIKLASLKNITLIV
+114 LI
-128 IMLISLSLLFE
+128 LISLSIISDFILSG
-139 FTVPNSGGYL
+139 TGGYL
-149 GHLIFYYVSNYI
+149 GHISLHHLSNYI
-161 GDYGTLLASVLIL
+161 GAYGSVIASLVTLLYSLVYYFDISVLST
-174 IYSFTIYFNVSIMS
+174 YNRF
-188 LLKKTNKIFTYVYLK
+188 KKIFTYFYLK
-203 TKYNIK
+203 IKYK
-209 SFYEKTN
+209 TLSFYEKTN
-216 LKIQLNKQK
+216 LQIQLAKQK
-225 KDNIENNKEKAP
+225 KINNKNIIKKEPNA
-237 RSTTVEILKE
+237 TEVEII
-247 KPVES
+247 KPKSIES
-252 KRAFK
+252 KREFK
-257 EKQQILFSDDNNRLP
+257 EKQQTLFSDNNKLP
-272 LIEFLEKHDSEIISH
+272 LLEFLEKHNSEIINH

-297 LLEQNLSHYGI
+297 MLEQNLQHYGI

-326 EPVAGTKAATINTI
+326 EPIAGTKAATISTI

-385 KEFEDSKASL
+385 KEFENSKAAL

-401 DIQGKPVCID
+401 DIQGKPVCVD

-440 YKHDVDHLKFL
+440 YKHDIENLKFL

-501 NVRNIQSYNKQIKKN
+501 NVRNIQSYNKQLKQNIDNGIKT
-516 QDEGVNVVYGPSE
+516 VYGPTE

-534 FHEKIPYIVVVVD
+534 YHEKLPYIVVVVD

-596 NIPTRIGMK
+596 NIPTRIGLK

-626 LGDMLFRDSGTNV
+626 LGDMLFRGSGTNV
-639 LKRIH
+639 LQRIH
-644 GSYVSEN
+644 GAFVSEG
-651 EISKIT
+651 EITKIA
-657 DFLREQKISDEI
+657 DFLRDQKRNNDI
-669 ESILLEDNDDTTDNE
+669 ESILLDNDETENQDE

-693 NEAVSIVKETKK
+693 NEAVNIVKDTKK

-731 KGILSEPQTNGNRD
+731 KGILSEPQSNGNRD

>member
-1 MKNLYNS
+1 LYNPYR
-8 KINEVFLAQIKRNKK
+8 NEVDLAQIRRNKK
-23 FSKSKFNYLPEE
+23 FTQSKLSYLPKE
-35 IYNFFFLTFTL
+35 IYNFFFLAFTL
-46 LFSLAIISHDP
+46 LFALSIISHDP
-57 TDPNFFKTGL
+57 SDPNFFKTGL

-72 NYIGVFGSYI
+72 NYIGIFGSYI
-82 SHITFMVLGNSS
+82 SHITFMIFGKTS
-94 YFFTSL
+94 YFITAL
-100 LLYLALCKYRILSN
+100 LIYLAFQKYRILISTETPV
-114 DIKLASLKNITLIV
+114 SLKNILLV
-128 IMLISLSLLFE
+128 IILLTSMSTISEHILSN
-139 FTVPNSGGYL
+139 TGGYL
-149 GHLIFYYVSNYI
+149 GHIIFYYLSNYI
-161 GDYGTLLASVLIL
+161 GVYGALLASVMSFA
-174 IYSFTIYFNVSIMS
+174 YSFIFYFDISVSNTLNKITKISTYIYFKTKYKLGNLYEQINLKVQ
-188 LLKKTNKIFTYVYLK
+188 LAKQKKTNL
-203 TKYNIK
+203 NIK
-209 SFYEKTN
+209 IEKKPN
-216 LKIQLNKQK
+216 LTQ
-225 KDNIENNKEKAP
+225 
-237 RSTTVEILKE
+237 VEIV
-247 KPVES
+247 KPKSVES

-257 EKQQILFSDDNNRLP
+257 EKQQILFGDSNNKLP
-272 LIEFLEKHDSEIISH
+272 LLEFLQQHDSEIINH
-287 DEDSLKLMSE
+287 NEESLKLMSE
-297 LLEQNLSHYGI
+297 MLEQNLSHYGI

-385 KEFEDSKASL
+385 KEFENSKAAL

-401 DIQGKPVCID
+401 DIQGKPVCVD

-516 QDEGVNVVYGPSE
+516 KDEGINAVYSPTE
-529 GNNEK
+529 GNNERY
-534 FHEKIPYIVVVVD
+534 HEKLPYIVVVVD

-596 NIPTRIGMK
+596 NIPTRIGLK

-626 LGDMLFRDSGTNV
+626 LGDMLFRGSGTNI
-639 LKRIH
+639 LQRIH
-644 GSYVSEN
+644 GAYVSEG
-651 EISKIT
+651 EITKIS
-657 DFLREQKISDEI
+657 DFLREQKRNNEI
-669 ESILLEDNDDTTDNE
+669 ESILLEDDEPEENNE

-693 NEAVSIVKETKK
+693 NEAVNIVKETKK

-731 KGILSEPQTNGNRD
+731 KGILSEPQSNGNRE

>member
-1 MKNLYNS
+1 M
-8 KINEVFLAQIKRNKK
+8 AQIRRNKK
-23 FSKSKFNYLPEE
+23 FTQSKLSYLPKE
-35 IYNFFFLTFTL
+35 IYNFFFLAFTL
-46 LFSLAIISHDP
+46 LFALSIISHDP
-57 TDPNFFKTGL
+57 SDPNFFKTGL

-72 NYIGVFGSYI
+72 NYIGIFGSYI
-82 SHITFMVLGNSS
+82 SHITFMIFGKTS
-94 YFFTSL
+94 YFITAL
-100 LLYLALCKYRILSN
+100 LIYLAFQKYRVLITNETSVSFKNIALVIILLTSMSTVSEYILS
-114 DIKLASLKNITLIV
+114 ST
-128 IMLISLSLLFE
+128 
-139 FTVPNSGGYL
+139 GGYL
-149 GHLIFYYVSNYI
+149 GHIIFYHLSNYI
-161 GDYGTLLASVLIL
+161 GAYGALLASVMSFV
-174 IYSFTIYFNVSIMS
+174 YSFIFYFDISVSN
-188 LLKKTNKIFTYVYLK
+188 TFNKIMKISTYIYLK
-203 TKYNIK
+203 TKYKLGNL
-209 SFYEKTN
+209 YEQINLKVQLAKQKKTN
-216 LKIQLNKQK
+216 LNIKVEK
-225 KDNIENNKEKAP
+225 KSNL
-237 RSTTVEILKE
+237 TQVEIVKP

-257 EKQQILFSDDNNRLP
+257 EKQQILFSDSNNKLP
-272 LIEFLEKHDSEIISH
+272 LLEFLEQHDSEIINH
-287 DEDSLKLMSE
+287 DEESLKLMSE
-297 LLEQNLSHYGI
+297 MLEQNLSHYGI

-385 KEFEDSKASL
+385 KEFENSKASL

-401 DIQGKPVCID
+401 DIQGKPVCVD

-516 QDEGVNVVYGPSE
+516 KDEGINAVYSPTE
-529 GNNEK
+529 GNNERY
-534 FHEKIPYIVVVVD
+534 HEKLPYIVVVVD

-596 NIPTRIGMK
+596 NIPTRIGLK

-626 LGDMLFRDSGTNV
+626 LGDMLFRGSGTNI
-639 LKRIH
+639 LQRIH
-644 GSYVSEN
+644 GAFVSEG
-651 EISKIT
+651 EITKIS
-657 DFLREQKISDEI
+657 DFLREQKRNNEM
-669 ESILLEDNDDTTDNE
+669 ESILLEDDEPEEQNE

-693 NEAVSIVKETKK
+693 NEAVNIVKETKK

-731 KGILSEPQTNGNRD
+731 KGILSEPQSNGNRE

>member
-1 MKNLYNS
+1 M
-8 KINEVFLAQIKRNKK
+8 AQIKRNKK
-23 FSKSKFNYLPEE
+23 FTKTKLNYLPKE
-35 IYNFFFLTFTL
+35 IFNFFFLTFTL
-46 LFSLAIISHDP
+46 LFTLSVISHDP
-57 TDPNFFKTGL
+57 SDPNFFKTGL

-72 NYIGVFGSYI
+72 NYIGIFGSYV
-82 SHITFMVLGNSS
+82 SHMTFMIFGKTTYFITVLLIYLVLERYGLVPSRGTIFS
-94 YFFTSL
+94 YKNSL
-100 LLYLALCKYRILSN
+100 LVL
-114 DIKLASLKNITLIV
+114 LI
-128 IMLISLSLLFE
+128 LISLSILSDFILSG
-139 FTVPNSGGYL
+139 TGGYL
-149 GHLIFYYVSNYI
+149 GHISLHHLSNYI
-161 GDYGTLLASVLIL
+161 GAYGSVTASLVTLLYSLVYYFDISVLST
-174 IYSFTIYFNVSIMS
+174 YHRF
-188 LLKKTNKIFTYVYLK
+188 KKIFIYLYLK
-203 TKYNIK
+203 IKYK
-209 SFYEKTN
+209 ALSFYEKTN
-216 LKIQLNKQK
+216 LQIQLAKQK
-225 KDNIENNKEKAP
+225 KNNNKNIIKKEP
-237 RSTTVEILKE
+237 NTTEVEII
-247 KPVES
+247 KPKSIES
-252 KRAFK
+252 KREFK
-257 EKQQILFSDDNNRLP
+257 EKQQTLFSDNNKLP
-272 LIEFLEKHDSEIISH
+272 LLEFLEKHNSEIINH

-297 LLEQNLSHYGI
+297 MLEQNLQHYGI

-326 EPVAGTKAATINTI
+326 EPIAGTKAATISTI

-385 KEFEDSKASL
+385 KEFENSKAAL

-401 DIQGKPVCID
+401 DIQGKPVCVD

-440 YKHDVDHLKFL
+440 YKHDIENLKFL

-501 NVRNIQSYNKQIKKN
+501 NVRNIQSYNKQLKQNIDDGIKT
-516 QDEGVNVVYGPSE
+516 VYGPTE

-534 FHEKIPYIVVVVD
+534 YHEKLPYIVVVVD

-596 NIPTRIGMK
+596 NIPTRIGLK

-626 LGDMLFRDSGTNV
+626 LGDMLFRGSGTNV
-639 LKRIH
+639 LQRIH
-644 GSYVSEN
+644 GAFVSEG
-651 EISKIT
+651 EITKIA
-657 DFLREQKISDEI
+657 DFLRDQKRNNDI
-669 ESILLEDNDDTTDNE
+669 ESILLDNDETENQEE

-693 NEAVSIVKETKK
+693 NEAVNIVKDTKK

-731 KGILSEPQTNGNRD
+731 KGILSEPQSNGNRD

>member
-1 MKNLYNS
+1 MKAKYKLGILYEKANL
-8 KINEVFLAQIKRNKK
+8 KI
-23 FSKSKFNYLPEE
+23 
-35 IYNFFFLTFTL
+35 
-46 LFSLAIISHDP
+46 
-57 TDPNFFKTGL
+57 
-67 GDTIN
+67 
-72 NYIGVFGSYI
+72 
-82 SHITFMVLGNSS
+82 
-94 YFFTSL
+94 
-100 LLYLALCKYRILSN
+100 
-114 DIKLASLKNITLIV
+114 
-128 IMLISLSLLFE
+128 
-139 FTVPNSGGYL
+139 
-149 GHLIFYYVSNYI
+149 
-161 GDYGTLLASVLIL
+161 
-174 IYSFTIYFNVSIMS
+174 S
-188 LLKKTNKIFTYVYLK
+188 LLKQRNADSSSITKKKPNDTKVDIVKLK
-203 TKYNIK
+203 P
-209 SFYEKTN
+209 
-216 LKIQLNKQK
+216 Q
-225 KDNIENNKEKAP
+225 
-237 RSTTVEILKE
+237 
-247 KPVES
+247 ES

-257 EKQQILFSDDNNRLP
+257 EKQQTLFSDTNSKLP
-272 LIEFLEKHDSEIISH
+272 LLEFLDKHDSEIVNH
-287 DEDSLKLMSE
+287 DESSLKLMSE
-297 LLEQNLSHYGI
+297 MLEQNLGHYGI
-308 SAKVKAVKPGPI
+308 TAKVKAVRPGPI

-373 RETVSLKDIISS
+373 RETVSLKDIVCS
-385 KEFEDSKASL
+385 KEFENSKASL

-401 DIQGKPVCID
+401 DIQGNPICVD

-425 SGKSVAVHSMIVSLL
+425 SGKSVAVHSMIISLL
-440 YKHDVDHLKFL
+440 YKHDIDHLKFL

-458 ELSTYEGLPHLLHPV
+458 ELSAYEGLPHLLHPV

-488 QEMERRYRFMMDL
+488 QEMERRYRYMMDL
-501 NVRNIQSYNKQIKKN
+501 NVRNIQSYNKEIKKN
-516 QDEGVNVVYGPSE
+516 DESGVSKIYTPTE
-529 GNNEK
+529 GNTEK
-534 FHEKIPYIVVVVD
+534 YHQKLPYIVVVVD

-562 LITRL
+562 LIIRL
-567 AQKARAAGIHLILA
+567 SQKARAAGIHLILA

-596 NIPTRIGMK
+596 NIPTRLGLK

-626 LGDMLFRDSGTNV
+626 LGDMLYRGSGTHV
-639 LKRIH
+639 LQRIH
-644 GSYVSEN
+644 GAFVSET
-651 EISKIT
+651 EINKVA
-657 DFLREQKISDEI
+657 DYLREQKINDDI
-669 ESILLEDNDDTTDNE
+669 ESILLEDDELDDDIE

-693 NEAVSIVKETKK
+693 SEAVQIVKETKK

-731 KGILSEPQTNGNRD
+731 KGILSEPQSNGNRE

>member
-1 MKNLYNS
+1 M
-8 KINEVFLAQIKRNKK
+8 AQIRRNKK
-23 FSKSKFNYLPEE
+23 FTQSKLSYLPKE
-35 IYNFFFLTFTL
+35 IYNFFFLAFTL
-46 LFSLAIISHDP
+46 LFALSIISHDP
-57 TDPNFFKTGL
+57 SDPNFFKTGL

-72 NYIGVFGSYI
+72 NYIGIFGSYI
-82 SHITFMVLGNSS
+82 SHITFMIFGKTS
-94 YFFTSL
+94 YFITAL
-100 LLYLALCKYRILSN
+100 LIYLAFQKYRILITNETSV
-114 DIKLASLKNITLIV
+114 SFKNIALV
-128 IMLISLSLLFE
+128 IILLTSMSTVSEYILSS
-139 FTVPNSGGYL
+139 TGGYL
-149 GHLIFYYVSNYI
+149 GHIIFYHLSNYI
-161 GDYGTLLASVLIL
+161 GAYGTLLASVMSFV
-174 IYSFTIYFNVSIMS
+174 YSFIFYFDISVSN
-188 LLKKTNKIFTYVYLK
+188 TFNKIMKMSTYIYLK
-203 TKYNIK
+203 TKYKLGNL
-209 SFYEKTN
+209 YEQINLKVQLAKQKKTN
-216 LKIQLNKQK
+216 LNIKVEK
-225 KDNIENNKEKAP
+225 KPNL
-237 RSTTVEILKE
+237 TQVEIVKP

-257 EKQQILFSDDNNRLP
+257 EKQQILFSDSNNKLP
-272 LIEFLEKHDSEIISH
+272 LLEFLEQHDSEIINH
-287 DEDSLKLMSE
+287 DEESLKLMSE
-297 LLEQNLSHYGI
+297 MLEQNLSHYGI

-385 KEFEDSKASL
+385 KEFENSKASL

-401 DIQGKPVCID
+401 DIQGKPVCVD

-516 QDEGVNVVYGPSE
+516 KDEGIKSVYTPTE
-529 GNNEK
+529 GNNERY
-534 FHEKIPYIVVVVD
+534 HEKLPYIVVVVD

-596 NIPTRIGMK
+596 NIPTRIGLK

-626 LGDMLFRDSGTNV
+626 LGDMLFRGSGTNI
-639 LKRIH
+639 LQRIH
-644 GSYVSEN
+644 GAYVSEG
-651 EISKIT
+651 EITKIS
-657 DFLREQKISDEI
+657 DFLREQKRNNEM
-669 ESILLEDNDDTTDNE
+669 ESILLEDDEPEEQNE

-693 NEAVSIVKETKK
+693 NEAVNIVKETKK

-731 KGILSEPQTNGNRD
+731 KGILSEPQSNGNRE